1 MTNET
6 IDQTTTPDQTLNQT
20 DFVPQ
25 RFINNLQAAFI
36 KVDNAVASFD
46 PDQKPIVDK
55 NDRDNRQAFE
65 KISQLREEY
74 ANKAIKNPTKKN
86 QYFSDFINKSNDL
99 INKDNLI
106 AVDSSVDSFKKFG
119 DQRYQIFTSWVSLQ
133 KDPSKINTQQIQN
146 FMENIIQPPISD
158 DKEKA
163 EFLRSAKQSFAG
175 IIIGNQIRSD
185 EKFMGVFDEFLKAR
199 QEAEKN
205 AEPTGGDWLDIFLSF
220 VFNKKQSSDLKET
233 LHQEPRPDFE
243 QNIATTTTDIQG
255 LPPEAR
261 DLLDERGNF
270 SKFTLG
276 DMEMLDVEGVA
287 DKDPNYK
294 FNQLLIHNNALSSVL
309 MGSHSGIEP
318 EKVSLLY
325 GDNGGPEARHDW
337 NATVGYKNQQGSN
350 VATLI
355 NAHLNNGSG
364 LVIAGNENG
373 IKNPSFYLY
382 KQDQLTGLK
391 QALSQEEIQNKVDFM
406 EFLAQNNAKL
416 DNLSEKEKEKFQTE
430 IGNFQKDRKAY
441 LDALGSD
448 HIAFVSKKDP
458 KHLALV
464 TEFGNGEVS
473 YTLKDY
479 GKKQDKALDGET
491 KTTLQGSLKYD
502 GVMFV
507 DYSNFK
513 YTNVSKSPDKGLGA
527 TNGVSHLEANF
538 SKVAVFNLPNLNNL
552 AITNYIRRDL
562 EDKLWAKGLSPQE
575 ANKLIKDFL
584 NSNKELVGKVS
595 NFNKAVAEAKNTGN
609 YDEVKKAQKDLEKS
623 LRKRESLEKEVAK
636 KLESRNDNK
645 NRMEAKAQANSQKDK
660 IFALINKEASKEAR
674 AAAFDPNLKGVRSEL
689 SDKLENIN
697 KNLKDFGK
705 SFDELKNGKNND
717 FSKAEETLKALKD
730 SVKDLGIN
738 PEWISKIENLNAALN
753 DFKNGKNKDFS
764 KVTQAKSDLE
774 NSIKDV
780 IINQKITDK
789 VDNLNQAVSETKLT
803 GNFSK
808 VEQALA
814 ELKNLSLDLGKNS
827 DLQFV
832 RDGVRG
838 TLVGNGLSKT
848 EATTLT
854 KNFSD
859 IRKELSEKLFG
870 KSNNNNN
877 GLKNNEEPIYAQ
889 VNKKKAGQAT
899 SPEEPIYAQVA
910 RKMSVKIDQLNEAA
924 SAINRKIDRINK
936 IASAGKGV
944 GGFSGAGQSASP
956 EEPIYAQVAKKVSAK
971 IDQLNESASAI
982 NRKIDRIN
990 KIASA
995 GKGVGGFS
1003 GAGQSASP
1011 EEPIYAQ
1018 VAKKVRAK
1026 IDQLNESASAI
1037 NRKMDRINKIASAGK
1052 GVGGFRG
1059 AGQSASPEEPIY
1071 AQVAKKVRAK
1081 IDQLNESASAIN
1093 RKMDRIN
1100 KIASAGKGVGGF
1112 SGAGQSASPE
1122 EPLYAQVAKKVRAKI
1137 DQLNESASAINRKID
1152 RINKIASAGK
1162 GVGGFRGAGQ
1172 SASPEEPI
1180 YAQVAKKVSAK
1191 IDQLNESA
1199 SAINRKMD
1207 RINKIASAGKG
1218 VGGFSGA
1225 GQSASPEEPLYAQV
1239 AKKVSAKIDQLNESA
1254 SAINRK
1260 IDRIN
1265 KIASAGKGVGGF
1277 SGAGQSASPEE
1288 PLYAQVAKKVRAKI
1302 DQLNESASAIN
1313 RKMDRINKIAS
1324 AGKGV
1329 GGFRGAGQ
1337 SASPEE
1343 PLYAQVAKKVSAKI
1357 DQLNESA
1364 SAINRKIDRI
1374 NKIAS
1379 AGKGVGGFRGAGQSA
1394 SPEEPLYAQV
1404 AKKVRAKIDQLN
1416 ESASA
1421 INRKIDRI
1429 NKIASAGKGVGG
1441 FRGAGQSASPEEPL
1455 YAQVA
1460 KKVRA
1465 KIDQL
1470 NESAS
1475 AINRKIDRINKIASA
1490 GKGVGGFSGAGQSAS
1505 PEEPLYAQVAKKVR
1519 AKIDQLN
1526 ESASAIN
1533 RKMDRINKIASAGKG
1548 VGGFRGAGQSA
1559 SPEEP
1564 LYAQVA
1570 KKVSAKIDQLNESAS
1585 AINRKMDRINKIA
1598 SAGKGVGGFRGAGQS
1613 ASPEEPIYAQVAKK
1627 VSAKID
1633 QLNESASAINRKMD
1647 RINKIASAGKGVGG
1661 FRGAGQS
1668 ASPEEPLYAQVA
1680 KKVSAKID
1688 QLNESASAINRKID
1702 RINKIASAGKGV
1714 GGFSG
1719 AGQSASPEEPIYA
1732 QVAKKVSA
1740 KIDQLNES
1748 ASAINRKI
1756 DRINKIAS
1764 AGKGVG
1770 GFSGAGQSASPE
1782 PIYATIDFDEANQ
1795 AGFSLRRSAAVNDL
1809 SKVGLSREQEL
1820 TRRIGDLNQAV
1831 SEAKAGHFDKLEQK
1845 IDELKDSTKKNALK
1859 LWVESAKQV
1868 PTGLQ
1873 AKLDNYATNS
1883 HTRINSNVQ
1892 SGTINEKAT
1901 GMLTQ
1906 KNPEWLKLVNDKIV
1920 AHNVGSA
1927 HLSEYDKIGFN
1938 QKNMKD
1944 YSDSFKFSTKLNN
1957 AVKDIKSSF
1966 VQFLTNTFSTG
1977 SYSLMKANVEHGVKN
1992 TTKGGFQKS

>member
-6 IDQTTTPDQTLNQT
+6 IDQTTTPDQTPNPT

-25 RFINNLQAAFI
+25 RFINNLQVAFL
-36 KVDNAVASFD
+36 KVDSAVASFD

-74 ANKAIKNPTKKN
+74 ANKAIKNPAKKN

-133 KDPSKINTQQIQN
+133 KDPSKINTQQIRN

-185 EKFMGVFDEFLKAR
+185 QKFMGVFDESLKER

-205 AEPTGGDWLDIFLSF
+205 AEPAGDWLDIFLSF

-243 QNIATTTTDIQG
+243 QNLATTTTDIQG

-309 MGSHSGIEP
+309 MGGHSNIEP

-337 NATVGYKNQQGSN
+337 NATVGYKDQQGSN

-364 LVIAGNENG
+364 LVIAGNEDG

-382 KQDQLTGLK
+382 KEDQLTGLK
-391 QALSQEEIQNKVDFM
+391 QAMSQEEIQNKVDFM
-406 EFLAQNNAKL
+406 EFLAKNNAKL

-430 IGNFQKDRKAY
+430 IEYFQKDHKAY
-441 LDALGSD
+441 LDALGND
-448 HIAFVSKKDP
+448 HVAFVSKKDN
-458 KHLALV
+458 KHLALI

-479 GKKQDKALDGET
+479 GKKQDKALDGEV

-513 YTNVSKSPDKGLGA
+513 YTNASKSPDKGVSA

-562 EDKLWAKGLSPQE
+562 EDKLWARGLSSQE

-595 NFNKAVAEAKNTGN
+595 NFNKAVAEAKNTGS

-623 LRKRESLEKEVAK
+623 LRKREHLEKEVAK

-660 IFALINKEASKEAR
+660 IFALINQEASKEAR

-705 SFDELKNGKNND
+705 SFDDFKNGKNND
-717 FSKAEETLKALKD
+717 FSKAEETLKTLKD

-803 GNFSK
+803 GDFSK

-814 ELKNLSLDLGKNS
+814 ELKNLSLDQKNESFNVGKNS
-827 DLQFV
+827 DLQSV
-832 RDGVRG
+832 RDSVRG

-848 EATTLT
+848 EATKLS

-870 KSNNNNN
+870 KSNSN

-889 VNKKKAGQAT
+889 VNKKKAGQVA

-910 RKMSVKIDQLNEAA
+910 KKVSAKIDQLNEATL
-924 SAINRKIDRINK
+924 AINRKIDRINK

-944 GGFSGAGQSASP
+944 GGFSGAG
-956 EEPIYAQVAKKVSAK
+956 
-971 IDQLNESASAI
+971 
-982 NRKIDRIN
+982 R
-990 KIASA
+990 
-995 GKGVGGFS
+995 
-1003 GAGQSASP
+1003 
-1011 EEPIYAQ
+1011 
-1018 VAKKVRAK
+1018 
-1026 IDQLNESASAI
+1026 
-1037 NRKMDRINKIASAGK
+1037 
-1052 GVGGFRG
+1052 
-1059 AGQSASPEEPIY
+1059 
-1071 AQVAKKVRAK
+1071 
-1081 IDQLNESASAIN
+1081 
-1093 RKMDRIN
+1093 
-1100 KIASAGKGVGGF
+1100 
-1112 SGAGQSASPE
+1112 
-1122 EPLYAQVAKKVRAKI
+1122 
-1137 DQLNESASAINRKID
+1137 
-1152 RINKIASAGK
+1152 
-1162 GVGGFRGAGQ
+1162 
-1172 SASPEEPI
+1172 
-1180 YAQVAKKVSAK
+1180 
-1191 IDQLNESA
+1191 
-1199 SAINRKMD
+1199 
-1207 RINKIASAGKG
+1207 
-1218 VGGFSGA
+1218 
-1225 GQSASPEEPLYAQV
+1225 
-1239 AKKVSAKIDQLNESA
+1239 
-1254 SAINRK
+1254 
-1260 IDRIN
+1260 
-1265 KIASAGKGVGGF
+1265 
-1277 SGAGQSASPEE
+1277 
-1288 PLYAQVAKKVRAKI
+1288 
-1302 DQLNESASAIN
+1302 
-1313 RKMDRINKIAS
+1313 
-1324 AGKGV
+1324 
-1329 GGFRGAGQ
+1329 
-1337 SASPEE
+1337 
-1343 PLYAQVAKKVSAKI
+1343 
-1357 DQLNESA
+1357 
-1364 SAINRKIDRI
+1364 
-1374 NKIAS
+1374 
-1379 AGKGVGGFRGAGQSA
+1379 
-1394 SPEEPLYAQV
+1394 
-1404 AKKVRAKIDQLN
+1404 
-1416 ESASA
+1416 
-1421 INRKIDRI
+1421 
-1429 NKIASAGKGVGG
+1429 
-1441 FRGAGQSASPEEPL
+1441 
-1455 YAQVA
+1455 
-1460 KKVRA
+1460 
-1465 KIDQL
+1465 
-1470 NESAS
+1470 
-1475 AINRKIDRINKIASA
+1475 
-1490 GKGVGGFSGAGQSAS
+1490 
-1505 PEEPLYAQVAKKVR
+1505 
-1519 AKIDQLN
+1519 
-1526 ESASAIN
+1526 
-1533 RKMDRINKIASAGKG
+1533 
-1548 VGGFRGAGQSA
+1548 
-1559 SPEEP
+1559 
-1564 LYAQVA
+1564 
-1570 KKVSAKIDQLNESAS
+1570 
-1585 AINRKMDRINKIA
+1585 
-1598 SAGKGVGGFRGAGQS
+1598 
-1613 ASPEEPIYAQVAKK
+1613 
-1627 VSAKID
+1627 
-1633 QLNESASAINRKMD
+1633 
-1647 RINKIASAGKGVGG
+1647 
-1661 FRGAGQS
+1661 
-1668 ASPEEPLYAQVA
+1668 
-1680 KKVSAKID
+1680 
-1688 QLNESASAINRKID
+1688 
-1702 RINKIASAGKGV
+1702 
-1714 GGFSG
+1714 
-1719 AGQSASPEEPIYA
+1719 
-1732 QVAKKVSA
+1732 
-1740 KIDQLNES
+1740 
-1748 ASAINRKI
+1748 
-1756 DRINKIAS
+1756 
-1764 AGKGVG
+1764 
-1770 GFSGAGQSASPE
+1770 SASPE

-1795 AGFSLRRSAAVNDL
+1795 AGFPLKRYAGVNDL

-1820 TRRIGDLNQAV
+1820 TYRIGDLSQAV
-1831 SEAKAGHFDKLEQK
+1831 SEAKTGYFDKLEQK
-1845 IDELKDSTKKNALK
+1845 IDELKDSTKNNASK

-1868 PTGLQ
+1868 PTSLQ

-1883 HTRINSNVQ
+1883 HIRVNSNVKN
-1892 SGTINEKAT
+1892 GAINGIAT

-1957 AVKDIKSSF
+1957 TVKDIKSRF
-1966 VQFLTNTFSTG
+1966 VQFLTNTFSAG
-1977 SYSLMKANVEHGVKN
+1977 AYSLAKANAELGVKN
-1992 TTKGGFQKS
+1992 INTKSGFQKS

>member
-6 IDQTTTPDQTLNQT
+6 IDQTTTPDQTLNPT

-25 RFINNLQAAFI
+25 RFINNLQVAFL
-36 KVDNAVASFD
+36 KVDSAVASYD

-74 ANKAIKNPTKKN
+74 ANKAIKNPAKKN

-133 KDPSKINTQQIQN
+133 KDPSKINTQQIRN

-185 EKFMGVFDEFLKAR
+185 QKFMGVFDESLKER

-205 AEPTGGDWLDIFLSF
+205 AEPAGDWLDIFLSL

-243 QNIATTTTDIQG
+243 QNLATTTTDIQG

-309 MGSHSGIEP
+309 MGGHSSIEP

-337 NATVGYKNQQGSN
+337 NATVGYKDQQGSN

-382 KQDQLTGLK
+382 KEDQLTGLK
-391 QALSQEEIQNKVDFM
+391 QAMSQEEIQNKVDFM
-406 EFLAQNNAKL
+406 EFLAKNNAKL

-430 IGNFQKDRKAY
+430 IENFQKDRKAY
-441 LDALGSD
+441 LDALGND
-448 HIAFVSKKDP
+448 HVAFVSKKDN

-479 GKKQDKALDGET
+479 GKKQDKALDGEV

-513 YTNVSKSPDKGLGA
+513 YTNASKSPDKGVGA

-562 EDKLWAKGLSPQE
+562 EDKLWAKGLSSQE
-575 ANKLIKDFL
+575 ADKLIKDFL
-584 NSNKELVGKVS
+584 NSNKELLGKVS
-595 NFNKAVAEAKNTGN
+595 NFNQAVAEAKNTGN

-623 LRKRESLEKEVAK
+623 LRKREHLEKEVAK

-789 VDNLNQAVSETKLT
+789 VENLNQAVSETKLT
-803 GNFSK
+803 GDFSK

-814 ELKNLSLDLGKNS
+814 ELKNLSLDQKNESFNVRKNS

-832 RDGVRG
+832 RDSVRG

-848 EATTLT
+848 EATKLS

-870 KSNNNNN
+870 KSNSD

-889 VNKKKAGQAT
+889 VNKKKSGQA
-899 SPEEPIYAQVA
+899 
-910 RKMSVKIDQLNEAA
+910 
-924 SAINRKIDRINK
+924 
-936 IASAGKGV
+936 
-944 GGFSGAGQSASP
+944 ASP

-971 IDQLNESASAI
+971 IDQLNEAT
-982 NRKIDRIN
+982 
-990 KIASA
+990 
-995 GKGVGGFS
+995 
-1003 GAGQSASP
+1003 
-1011 EEPIYAQ
+1011 
-1018 VAKKVRAK
+1018 
-1026 IDQLNESASAI
+1026 
-1037 NRKMDRINKIASAGK
+1037 
-1052 GVGGFRG
+1052 
-1059 AGQSASPEEPIY
+1059 
-1071 AQVAKKVRAK
+1071 
-1081 IDQLNESASAIN
+1081 
-1093 RKMDRIN
+1093 
-1100 KIASAGKGVGGF
+1100 
-1112 SGAGQSASPE
+1112 
-1122 EPLYAQVAKKVRAKI
+1122 
-1137 DQLNESASAINRKID
+1137 
-1152 RINKIASAGK
+1152 
-1162 GVGGFRGAGQ
+1162 
-1172 SASPEEPI
+1172 
-1180 YAQVAKKVSAK
+1180 
-1191 IDQLNESA
+1191 
-1199 SAINRKMD
+1199 
-1207 RINKIASAGKG
+1207 
-1218 VGGFSGA
+1218 
-1225 GQSASPEEPLYAQV
+1225 
-1239 AKKVSAKIDQLNESA
+1239 
-1254 SAINRK
+1254 
-1260 IDRIN
+1260 
-1265 KIASAGKGVGGF
+1265 
-1277 SGAGQSASPEE
+1277 
-1288 PLYAQVAKKVRAKI
+1288 
-1302 DQLNESASAIN
+1302 
-1313 RKMDRINKIAS
+1313 
-1324 AGKGV
+1324 
-1329 GGFRGAGQ
+1329 
-1337 SASPEE
+1337 
-1343 PLYAQVAKKVSAKI
+1343 
-1357 DQLNESA
+1357 
-1364 SAINRKIDRI
+1364 
-1374 NKIAS
+1374 
-1379 AGKGVGGFRGAGQSA
+1379 
-1394 SPEEPLYAQV
+1394 
-1404 AKKVRAKIDQLN
+1404 
-1416 ESASA
+1416 
-1421 INRKIDRI
+1421 
-1429 NKIASAGKGVGG
+1429 
-1441 FRGAGQSASPEEPL
+1441 
-1455 YAQVA
+1455 
-1460 KKVRA
+1460 
-1465 KIDQL
+1465 
-1470 NESAS
+1470 
-1475 AINRKIDRINKIASA
+1475 
-1490 GKGVGGFSGAGQSAS
+1490 
-1505 PEEPLYAQVAKKVR
+1505 
-1519 AKIDQLN
+1519 
-1526 ESASAIN
+1526 
-1533 RKMDRINKIASAGKG
+1533 
-1548 VGGFRGAGQSA
+1548 
-1559 SPEEP
+1559 
-1564 LYAQVA
+1564 
-1570 KKVSAKIDQLNESAS
+1570 
-1585 AINRKMDRINKIA
+1585 
-1598 SAGKGVGGFRGAGQS
+1598 
-1613 ASPEEPIYAQVAKK
+1613 
-1627 VSAKID
+1627 
-1633 QLNESASAINRKMD
+1633 
-1647 RINKIASAGKGVGG
+1647 
-1661 FRGAGQS
+1661 
-1668 ASPEEPLYAQVA
+1668 
-1680 KKVSAKID
+1680 
-1688 QLNESASAINRKID
+1688 
-1702 RINKIASAGKGV
+1702 
-1714 GGFSG
+1714 
-1719 AGQSASPEEPIYA
+1719 
-1732 QVAKKVSA
+1732 
-1740 KIDQLNES
+1740 
-1748 ASAINRKI
+1748 SAINRKI

-1795 AGFSLRRSAAVNDL
+1795 AGFPLRRYAGVGDL

-1831 SEAKAGHFDKLEQK
+1831 SEAKTGHFGNLEQK

-1868 PTGLQ
+1868 PIGLQ

-1892 SGTINEKAT
+1892 KGTINEKAT
-1901 GMLTQ
+1901 GMLMQ

-1944 YSDSFKFSTKLNN
+1944 YSDSFKFSTKLNSV
-1957 AVKDIKSSF
+1957 VKDIKSGF
-1966 VQFLTNTFSTG
+1966 VQFLTNTFSAG
-1977 SYSLMKANVEHGVKN
+1977 SYSLAKANAELGVKN
-1992 TTKGGFQKS
+1992 INTKSGFQKS

>member
-6 IDQTTTPDQTLNQT
+6 IDQTRTPDQSQT
-20 DFVPQ
+20 AFDPQ
-25 RFINNLQAAFI
+25 RFINNLQVAFI
-36 KVDNAVASFD
+36 KVDSAVASFD

-65 KISQLREEY
+65 RISQLREEF
-74 ANKAIKNPTKKN
+74 ANKAIKNPAKKN

-106 AVDSSVDSFKKFG
+106 AVDSSVESFRKFG

-133 KDPSKINTQQIQN
+133 KDPSKINTQQIRN

-185 EKFMGVFDEFLKAR
+185 EKFMGVFDESLKER

-205 AEPTGGDWLDIFLSF
+205 EEPAGGDWLDIFLSF

-233 LHQEPRPDFE
+233 LNQEPRPDFE
-243 QNIATTTTDIQG
+243 QNLATTTTDIQG

-270 SKFTLG
+270 FKFTLG
-276 DMEMLDVEGVA
+276 DVEMLDVEGVA

-309 MGSHSGIEP
+309 MGSHSNIEP

-364 LVIAGNENG
+364 LIIAGNEDG

-382 KQDQLTGLK
+382 KEDQLTGLK

-406 EFLAQNNAKL
+406 EFLAKNNAKL

-430 IGNFQKDRKAY
+430 IEDFQKDSKAY
-441 LDALGSD
+441 LDALGND

-507 DYSNFK
+507 NYSNFK
-513 YTNVSKSPDKGLGA
+513 YTNASKSPDKGVGA
-527 TNGVSHLEANF
+527 TNGVSHLEANL

-562 EDKLWAKGLSPQE
+562 EDKLWVKGLSPQE

-584 NSNKELVGKVS
+584 NSNKELTGKVS

-623 LRKRESLEKEVAK
+623 LRKREHLEKEVAK

-660 IFALINKEASKEAR
+660 IFAIINEEAGKEAR
-674 AAAFDPNLKGVRSEL
+674 EAAFDPNLKGVRSEL

-764 KVTQAKSDLE
+764 KVTQAKNDLE

-789 VDNLNQAVSETKLT
+789 VNNLNQAVSETKLT
-803 GNFSK
+803 GDFSK

-814 ELKNLSLDLGKNS
+814 ELKSLSLDQKNESFNVGKNS
-827 DLQFV
+827 DLQSV
-832 RDGVRG
+832 KDSVRG

-848 EATTLT
+848 EATKLS

-870 KSNNNNN
+870 KSNNNSN

-889 VNKKKAGQAT
+889 VNKKKTGQA
-899 SPEEPIYAQVA
+899 
-910 RKMSVKIDQLNEAA
+910 
-924 SAINRKIDRINK
+924 
-936 IASAGKGV
+936 
-944 GGFSGAGQSASP
+944 ASP
-956 EEPIYAQVAKKVSAK
+956 EEPIYAQVAKKVNARIDRLNKIASTINGK
-971 IDQLNESASAI
+971 IDQLNRTASA
-982 NRKIDRIN
+982 N
-990 KIASA
+990 
-995 GKGVGGFS
+995 KGVGGFS
-1003 GAGQSASP
+1003 GAGRSASP
-1011 EEPIYAQ
+1011 E
-1018 VAKKVRAK
+1018 
-1026 IDQLNESASAI
+1026 
-1037 NRKMDRINKIASAGK
+1037 
-1052 GVGGFRG
+1052 
-1059 AGQSASPEEPIY
+1059 
-1071 AQVAKKVRAK
+1071 
-1081 IDQLNESASAIN
+1081 
-1093 RKMDRIN
+1093 
-1100 KIASAGKGVGGF
+1100 
-1112 SGAGQSASPE
+1112 
-1122 EPLYAQVAKKVRAKI
+1122 
-1137 DQLNESASAINRKID
+1137 
-1152 RINKIASAGK
+1152 
-1162 GVGGFRGAGQ
+1162 
-1172 SASPEEPI
+1172 
-1180 YAQVAKKVSAK
+1180 
-1191 IDQLNESA
+1191 
-1199 SAINRKMD
+1199 
-1207 RINKIASAGKG
+1207 
-1218 VGGFSGA
+1218 
-1225 GQSASPEEPLYAQV
+1225 
-1239 AKKVSAKIDQLNESA
+1239 
-1254 SAINRK
+1254 
-1260 IDRIN
+1260 
-1265 KIASAGKGVGGF
+1265 
-1277 SGAGQSASPEE
+1277 
-1288 PLYAQVAKKVRAKI
+1288 
-1302 DQLNESASAIN
+1302 
-1313 RKMDRINKIAS
+1313 
-1324 AGKGV
+1324 
-1329 GGFRGAGQ
+1329 
-1337 SASPEE
+1337 
-1343 PLYAQVAKKVSAKI
+1343 
-1357 DQLNESA
+1357 
-1364 SAINRKIDRI
+1364 
-1374 NKIAS
+1374 
-1379 AGKGVGGFRGAGQSA
+1379 
-1394 SPEEPLYAQV
+1394 
-1404 AKKVRAKIDQLN
+1404 
-1416 ESASA
+1416 
-1421 INRKIDRI
+1421 
-1429 NKIASAGKGVGG
+1429 
-1441 FRGAGQSASPEEPL
+1441 
-1455 YAQVA
+1455 
-1460 KKVRA
+1460 
-1465 KIDQL
+1465 
-1470 NESAS
+1470 
-1475 AINRKIDRINKIASA
+1475 
-1490 GKGVGGFSGAGQSAS
+1490 
-1505 PEEPLYAQVAKKVR
+1505 
-1519 AKIDQLN
+1519 
-1526 ESASAIN
+1526 
-1533 RKMDRINKIASAGKG
+1533 
-1548 VGGFRGAGQSA
+1548 
-1559 SPEEP
+1559 
-1564 LYAQVA
+1564 
-1570 KKVSAKIDQLNESAS
+1570 
-1585 AINRKMDRINKIA
+1585 
-1598 SAGKGVGGFRGAGQS
+1598 
-1613 ASPEEPIYAQVAKK
+1613 
-1627 VSAKID
+1627 
-1633 QLNESASAINRKMD
+1633 
-1647 RINKIASAGKGVGG
+1647 
-1661 FRGAGQS
+1661 
-1668 ASPEEPLYAQVA
+1668 
-1680 KKVSAKID
+1680 
-1688 QLNESASAINRKID
+1688 
-1702 RINKIASAGKGV
+1702 
-1714 GGFSG
+1714 
-1719 AGQSASPEEPIYA
+1719 
-1732 QVAKKVSA
+1732 
-1740 KIDQLNES
+1740 
-1748 ASAINRKI
+1748 
-1756 DRINKIAS
+1756 
-1764 AGKGVG
+1764 
-1770 GFSGAGQSASPE
+1770 E

-1795 AGFSLRRSAAVNDL
+1795 AGFPLRRSAPVNDL

-1820 TRRIGDLNQAV
+1820 TRRIGDLSQAA
-1831 SEAKAGHFDKLEQK
+1831 SEAKTGHFDNLEQK
-1845 IDELKDSTKKNALK
+1845 IDELKDSTKNNALK
-1859 LWVESAKQV
+1859 LWVESTKQV
-1868 PTGLQ
+1868 PTSLS

-1883 HTRINSNVQ
+1883 HTRINSNVKN
-1892 SGTINEKAT
+1892 GAINEKAT

-1927 HLSEYDKIGFN
+1927 PLSAYDKIGFN

-1944 YSDSFKFSTKLNN
+1944 YSDSFKFSNRLSN
-1957 AVKDIKSSF
+1957 AVKDIKSGF

-1977 SYSLMKANVEHGVKN
+1977 SYSLMKASVEHGVKN
-1992 TTKGGFQKS
+1992 TNTKGGFQKS

>member
-6 IDQTTTPDQTLNQT
+6 IDQTTTLDQTPNQT

-25 RFINNLQAAFI
+25 RFINNLQVAFI
-36 KVDNAVASFD
+36 KVDSAVASFD

-74 ANKAIKNPTKKN
+74 ANKAIKNPAKKN

-106 AVDSSVDSFKKFG
+106 AVNSSVDSFKKFG

-133 KDPSKINTQQIQN
+133 KDPSQINTRKIRN

-185 EKFMGVFDEFLKAR
+185 QKFMGVFDESLKER

-205 AEPTGGDWLDIFLSF
+205 EEPAGGDWLDIFLSF
-220 VFNKKQSSDLKET
+220 LFNKKQSSDLKET
-233 LHQEPRPDFE
+233 LNQEPRPDFE
-243 QNIATTTTDIQG
+243 QNLATTTTDIQG

-270 SKFTLG
+270 FKFTLG
-276 DMEMLDVEGVA
+276 DVEMLDVEGVA

-309 MGSHSGIEP
+309 MGGHSNIEP

-325 GDNGGPEARHDW
+325 GDNGGPEARNDW
-337 NATVGYKNQQGSN
+337 NATVGYKNQQGNN

-364 LVIAGNENG
+364 LIIAGNEDG

-382 KQDQLTGLK
+382 KEDQLTGLK

-406 EFLAQNNAKL
+406 EFLAKNNAKL
-416 DNLSEKEKEKFQTE
+416 DNLSEKEKEKFLTE
-430 IGNFQKDRKAY
+430 IENFQKDRKAY
-441 LDALGSD
+441 LDALGND

-464 TEFGNGEVS
+464 TELGNGEVS

-513 YTNVSKSPDKGLGA
+513 YTNASKSPNKGVGA

-562 EDKLWAKGLSPQE
+562 EDKLWAKGLSSQE

-584 NSNKELVGKVS
+584 NSNKEMVGKVS
-595 NFNKAVAEAKNTGN
+595 NFNQAVAEAKNTGN
-609 YDEVKKAQKDLEKS
+609 YDGVKKAQKDLEKS
-623 LRKRESLEKEVAK
+623 LRKREHLEKEVAK

-660 IFALINKEASKEAR
+660 IFVLINKEASKEAR
-674 AAAFDPNLKGVRSEL
+674 AAAFDPNLKGIRSEL

-705 SFDELKNGKNND
+705 SFDELKSGKNND

-803 GNFSK
+803 GDFSK

-814 ELKNLSLDLGKNS
+814 ELKSLSLDLGKNS
-827 DLQFV
+827 DLQKSV
-832 RDGVRG
+832 KNGVNG

-859 IRKELSEKLFG
+859 IRKELNEKLG
-870 KSNNNNN
+870 NSNNNNN
-877 GLKNNEEPIYAQ
+877 GLKNNTEPIYAK
-889 VNKKKAGQAT
+889 VNKKKTGQVA
-899 SPEEPIYAQVA
+899 SPEEPIYTQVA
-910 RKMSVKIDQLNEAA
+910 KKVGAKIDQLNEATL
-924 SAINRKIDRINK
+924 AINRKIDRINK

-944 GGFSGAGQSASP
+944 GGFSG
-956 EEPIYAQVAKKVSAK
+956 V
-971 IDQLNESASAI
+971 
-982 NRKIDRIN
+982 
-990 KIASA
+990 
-995 GKGVGGFS
+995 
-1003 GAGQSASP
+1003 
-1011 EEPIYAQ
+1011 
-1018 VAKKVRAK
+1018 
-1026 IDQLNESASAI
+1026 
-1037 NRKMDRINKIASAGK
+1037 
-1052 GVGGFRG
+1052 
-1059 AGQSASPEEPIY
+1059 
-1071 AQVAKKVRAK
+1071 
-1081 IDQLNESASAIN
+1081 
-1093 RKMDRIN
+1093 
-1100 KIASAGKGVGGF
+1100 
-1112 SGAGQSASPE
+1112 
-1122 EPLYAQVAKKVRAKI
+1122 
-1137 DQLNESASAINRKID
+1137 
-1152 RINKIASAGK
+1152 
-1162 GVGGFRGAGQ
+1162 
-1172 SASPEEPI
+1172 
-1180 YAQVAKKVSAK
+1180 
-1191 IDQLNESA
+1191 
-1199 SAINRKMD
+1199 
-1207 RINKIASAGKG
+1207 
-1218 VGGFSGA
+1218 
-1225 GQSASPEEPLYAQV
+1225 
-1239 AKKVSAKIDQLNESA
+1239 
-1254 SAINRK
+1254 
-1260 IDRIN
+1260 
-1265 KIASAGKGVGGF
+1265 
-1277 SGAGQSASPEE
+1277 
-1288 PLYAQVAKKVRAKI
+1288 
-1302 DQLNESASAIN
+1302 
-1313 RKMDRINKIAS
+1313 
-1324 AGKGV
+1324 
-1329 GGFRGAGQ
+1329 
-1337 SASPEE
+1337 
-1343 PLYAQVAKKVSAKI
+1343 
-1357 DQLNESA
+1357 
-1364 SAINRKIDRI
+1364 
-1374 NKIAS
+1374 
-1379 AGKGVGGFRGAGQSA
+1379 
-1394 SPEEPLYAQV
+1394 
-1404 AKKVRAKIDQLN
+1404 
-1416 ESASA
+1416 
-1421 INRKIDRI
+1421 
-1429 NKIASAGKGVGG
+1429 
-1441 FRGAGQSASPEEPL
+1441 
-1455 YAQVA
+1455 
-1460 KKVRA
+1460 
-1465 KIDQL
+1465 
-1470 NESAS
+1470 
-1475 AINRKIDRINKIASA
+1475 
-1490 GKGVGGFSGAGQSAS
+1490 
-1505 PEEPLYAQVAKKVR
+1505 
-1519 AKIDQLN
+1519 
-1526 ESASAIN
+1526 
-1533 RKMDRINKIASAGKG
+1533 
-1548 VGGFRGAGQSA
+1548 
-1559 SPEEP
+1559 
-1564 LYAQVA
+1564 
-1570 KKVSAKIDQLNESAS
+1570 
-1585 AINRKMDRINKIA
+1585 
-1598 SAGKGVGGFRGAGQS
+1598 
-1613 ASPEEPIYAQVAKK
+1613 
-1627 VSAKID
+1627 
-1633 QLNESASAINRKMD
+1633 
-1647 RINKIASAGKGVGG
+1647 
-1661 FRGAGQS
+1661 
-1668 ASPEEPLYAQVA
+1668 
-1680 KKVSAKID
+1680 
-1688 QLNESASAINRKID
+1688 
-1702 RINKIASAGKGV
+1702 
-1714 GGFSG
+1714 
-1719 AGQSASPEEPIYA
+1719 
-1732 QVAKKVSA
+1732 
-1740 KIDQLNES
+1740 
-1748 ASAINRKI
+1748 
-1756 DRINKIAS
+1756 
-1764 AGKGVG
+1764 
-1770 GFSGAGQSASPE
+1770 GQSASPE
-1782 PIYATIDFDEANQ
+1782 PIYATIDFDETNQ
-1795 AGFSLRRSAAVNDL
+1795 AGFPLRRSAAVNDL
-1809 SKVGLSREQEL
+1809 SKVGLSREEEL

-1831 SEAKAGHFDKLEQK
+1831 SEAKTGHFGNLEQK

-1859 LWVESAKQV
+1859 LWTESAKQV

-1892 SGTINEKAT
+1892 SGAINEKAT
-1901 GMLTQ
+1901 GVLTQ

-1920 AHNVGSA
+1920 AHNVGST

-1966 VQFLTNTFSTG
+1966 VQFLTNTFSQG
-1977 SYSLMKANVEHGVKN
+1977 SYNLMKANVELGVKN
-1992 TTKGGFQKS
+1992 TNTKGGFQKS

>member
-6 IDQTTTPDQTLNQT
+6 IDQTTTPDQTPNPT

-25 RFINNLQAAFI
+25 RFINNLQVAFL

-74 ANKAIKNPTKKN
+74 ANKAIKNPAKKN

-133 KDPSKINTQQIQN
+133 KDPSKINTQQIRN

-158 DKEKA
+158 NKEKA

-185 EKFMGVFDEFLKAR
+185 QKFMGVFDESLKER

-205 AEPTGGDWLDIFLSF
+205 AEPAGGDWLDIFLSF

-243 QNIATTTTDIQG
+243 QNLATTTTDIQG

-261 DLLDERGNF
+261 DLLGERGKF
-270 SKFTLG
+270 FKFTLG
-276 DMEMLDVEGVA
+276 DVEMLDVEGVA

-309 MGSHSGIEP
+309 MGSHSSIEP

-337 NATVGYKNQQGSN
+337 NATVGYKDQQGSN

-382 KQDQLTGLK
+382 KEDQLTGLK
-391 QALSQEEIQNKVDFM
+391 QAMSQEEIQNKVDFM
-406 EFLAQNNAKL
+406 EFLVKNNAKL

-430 IGNFQKDRKAY
+430 IGKFQKDRKAY
-441 LDALGSD
+441 LDALGND
-448 HIAFVSKKDP
+448 HVAFVSKKDP

-464 TEFGNGEVS
+464 TEFGNGELS

-491 KTTLQGSLKYD
+491 KTTLQGSLEYD

-507 DYSNFK
+507 NYSNFK
-513 YTNVSKSPDKGLGA
+513 YTNASKSPDKGVGT

-562 EDKLWAKGLSPQE
+562 EDKLLAKGLSPQE

-584 NSNKELVGKVS
+584 NSNKEMVGKVS
-595 NFNKAVAEAKNTGN
+595 NLNKAVAEAKNTGN

-623 LRKRESLEKEVAK
+623 LRKREHLEKEIAK

-674 AAAFDPNLKGVRSEL
+674 AAAFNPNLKGIRSEL

-705 SFDELKNGKNND
+705 SFDELKNGKNKD

-753 DFKNGKNKDFS
+753 DFKNGKNNDFS

-803 GNFSK
+803 GDFSK

-814 ELKNLSLDLGKNS
+814 ELKNLSLDQKNESFNVGKNS
-827 DLQFV
+827 DLQSV
-832 RDGVRG
+832 RDSVRG

-848 EATTLT
+848 EATKLS

-870 KSNNNNN
+870 KSNSN

-910 RKMSVKIDQLNEAA
+910 KKVSAKIDQLNEATL
-924 SAINRKIDRINK
+924 AINRKIDRINK

-944 GGFSGAGQSASP
+944 GGFSGAG
-956 EEPIYAQVAKKVSAK
+956 
-971 IDQLNESASAI
+971 
-982 NRKIDRIN
+982 R
-990 KIASA
+990 
-995 GKGVGGFS
+995 
-1003 GAGQSASP
+1003 
-1011 EEPIYAQ
+1011 
-1018 VAKKVRAK
+1018 
-1026 IDQLNESASAI
+1026 
-1037 NRKMDRINKIASAGK
+1037 
-1052 GVGGFRG
+1052 
-1059 AGQSASPEEPIY
+1059 
-1071 AQVAKKVRAK
+1071 
-1081 IDQLNESASAIN
+1081 
-1093 RKMDRIN
+1093 
-1100 KIASAGKGVGGF
+1100 
-1112 SGAGQSASPE
+1112 
-1122 EPLYAQVAKKVRAKI
+1122 
-1137 DQLNESASAINRKID
+1137 
-1152 RINKIASAGK
+1152 
-1162 GVGGFRGAGQ
+1162 
-1172 SASPEEPI
+1172 
-1180 YAQVAKKVSAK
+1180 
-1191 IDQLNESA
+1191 
-1199 SAINRKMD
+1199 
-1207 RINKIASAGKG
+1207 
-1218 VGGFSGA
+1218 
-1225 GQSASPEEPLYAQV
+1225 
-1239 AKKVSAKIDQLNESA
+1239 
-1254 SAINRK
+1254 
-1260 IDRIN
+1260 
-1265 KIASAGKGVGGF
+1265 
-1277 SGAGQSASPEE
+1277 
-1288 PLYAQVAKKVRAKI
+1288 
-1302 DQLNESASAIN
+1302 
-1313 RKMDRINKIAS
+1313 
-1324 AGKGV
+1324 
-1329 GGFRGAGQ
+1329 
-1337 SASPEE
+1337 
-1343 PLYAQVAKKVSAKI
+1343 
-1357 DQLNESA
+1357 
-1364 SAINRKIDRI
+1364 
-1374 NKIAS
+1374 
-1379 AGKGVGGFRGAGQSA
+1379 
-1394 SPEEPLYAQV
+1394 
-1404 AKKVRAKIDQLN
+1404 
-1416 ESASA
+1416 
-1421 INRKIDRI
+1421 
-1429 NKIASAGKGVGG
+1429 
-1441 FRGAGQSASPEEPL
+1441 
-1455 YAQVA
+1455 
-1460 KKVRA
+1460 
-1465 KIDQL
+1465 
-1470 NESAS
+1470 
-1475 AINRKIDRINKIASA
+1475 
-1490 GKGVGGFSGAGQSAS
+1490 
-1505 PEEPLYAQVAKKVR
+1505 
-1519 AKIDQLN
+1519 
-1526 ESASAIN
+1526 
-1533 RKMDRINKIASAGKG
+1533 
-1548 VGGFRGAGQSA
+1548 
-1559 SPEEP
+1559 
-1564 LYAQVA
+1564 
-1570 KKVSAKIDQLNESAS
+1570 
-1585 AINRKMDRINKIA
+1585 
-1598 SAGKGVGGFRGAGQS
+1598 
-1613 ASPEEPIYAQVAKK
+1613 
-1627 VSAKID
+1627 
-1633 QLNESASAINRKMD
+1633 
-1647 RINKIASAGKGVGG
+1647 
-1661 FRGAGQS
+1661 
-1668 ASPEEPLYAQVA
+1668 
-1680 KKVSAKID
+1680 
-1688 QLNESASAINRKID
+1688 
-1702 RINKIASAGKGV
+1702 
-1714 GGFSG
+1714 
-1719 AGQSASPEEPIYA
+1719 
-1732 QVAKKVSA
+1732 
-1740 KIDQLNES
+1740 
-1748 ASAINRKI
+1748 
-1756 DRINKIAS
+1756 
-1764 AGKGVG
+1764 
-1770 GFSGAGQSASPE
+1770 SASPE

-1795 AGFSLRRSAAVNDL
+1795 AGFPLKRYAGVDDL

-1831 SEAKAGHFDKLEQK
+1831 SEAKTGHFDNLEQK

-1859 LWVESAKQV
+1859 LWTESAKQL

-1892 SGTINEKAT
+1892 DGTINEKAT

-1927 HLSEYDKIGFN
+1927 PLSEYDKIGFN
-1938 QKNMKD
+1938 QKNMKG

-1977 SYSLMKANVEHGVKN
+1977 SYSLMKAQCG
-1992 TTKGGFQKS
+1992 TWSQKYYKRWFPKILKE

>member
-6 IDQTTTPDQTLNQT
+6 IDQTTTPDQTLNPT

-25 RFINNLQAAFI
+25 RFINNLQVAFL
-36 KVDNAVASFD
+36 KVDSAVASFD

-119 DQRYQIFTSWVSLQ
+119 GQRYQIFTSWVSLQ
-133 KDPSKINTQQIQN
+133 KDPSKINTQQIRN

-185 EKFMGVFDEFLKAR
+185 QKFMGVFDESLKER

-205 AEPTGGDWLDIFLSF
+205 AEPAGDWLDIFLSF

-287 DKDPNYK
+287 DNDPNYK
-294 FNQLLIHNNALSSVL
+294 FNQLLIHNNVLSSVL
-309 MGSHSGIEP
+309 MGGHSSIEP

-355 NAHLNNGSG
+355 NAHLHNGSG
-364 LVIAGNENG
+364 LVIAGNEDG

-382 KQDQLTGLK
+382 KEDQLTGLK
-391 QALSQEEIQNKVDFM
+391 QAMSQEEIQNKVDFM
-406 EFLAQNNAKL
+406 EFLAQNNAKNAKL

-430 IGNFQKDRKAY
+430 IENFQKDRKAY
-441 LDALGSD
+441 LDALGND
-448 HIAFVSKKDP
+448 HVAFVSKKDP

-479 GKKQDKALDGET
+479 GKKQDKALDGEV
-491 KTTLQGSLKYD
+491 KTTLQGNLKYD
-502 GVMFV
+502 GMMFV

-513 YTNVSKSPDKGLGA
+513 YTNASKSPDKGVSA

-575 ANKLIKDFL
+575 ASKLIKDFL
-584 NSNKELVGKVS
+584 NSNKELLGKVF

-623 LRKRESLEKEVAK
+623 LRKREHLEKEVAK

-660 IFALINKEASKEAR
+660 IFVLINKEASKEAR
-674 AAAFDPNLKGVRSEL
+674 AAAFDPNLKGIRSEL

-789 VDNLNQAVSETKLT
+789 VDSLNQAVSETKLT
-803 GNFSK
+803 GDFSK

-814 ELKNLSLDLGKNS
+814 ELKSLSLDQKNESFNVGKNS
-827 DLQFV
+827 DLQSV
-832 RDGVRG
+832 RDSVRG

-848 EATTLT
+848 EATKLS

-870 KSNNNNN
+870 KSNSN

-889 VNKKKAGQAT
+889 VNKKKTGQA
-899 SPEEPIYAQVA
+899 
-910 RKMSVKIDQLNEAA
+910 
-924 SAINRKIDRINK
+924 
-936 IASAGKGV
+936 
-944 GGFSGAGQSASP
+944 ASP

-971 IDQLNESASAI
+971 IDQLNEATSAI

-995 GKGVGGFS
+995 GKGVGNFG
-1003 GAGQSASP
+1003 GAG
-1011 EEPIYAQ
+1011 
-1018 VAKKVRAK
+1018 R
-1026 IDQLNESASAI
+1026 
-1037 NRKMDRINKIASAGK
+1037 
-1052 GVGGFRG
+1052 
-1059 AGQSASPEEPIY
+1059 
-1071 AQVAKKVRAK
+1071 
-1081 IDQLNESASAIN
+1081 
-1093 RKMDRIN
+1093 
-1100 KIASAGKGVGGF
+1100 
-1112 SGAGQSASPE
+1112 
-1122 EPLYAQVAKKVRAKI
+1122 
-1137 DQLNESASAINRKID
+1137 
-1152 RINKIASAGK
+1152 
-1162 GVGGFRGAGQ
+1162 
-1172 SASPEEPI
+1172 
-1180 YAQVAKKVSAK
+1180 
-1191 IDQLNESA
+1191 
-1199 SAINRKMD
+1199 
-1207 RINKIASAGKG
+1207 
-1218 VGGFSGA
+1218 
-1225 GQSASPEEPLYAQV
+1225 
-1239 AKKVSAKIDQLNESA
+1239 
-1254 SAINRK
+1254 
-1260 IDRIN
+1260 
-1265 KIASAGKGVGGF
+1265 
-1277 SGAGQSASPEE
+1277 
-1288 PLYAQVAKKVRAKI
+1288 
-1302 DQLNESASAIN
+1302 
-1313 RKMDRINKIAS
+1313 
-1324 AGKGV
+1324 
-1329 GGFRGAGQ
+1329 
-1337 SASPEE
+1337 
-1343 PLYAQVAKKVSAKI
+1343 
-1357 DQLNESA
+1357 
-1364 SAINRKIDRI
+1364 
-1374 NKIAS
+1374 
-1379 AGKGVGGFRGAGQSA
+1379 
-1394 SPEEPLYAQV
+1394 
-1404 AKKVRAKIDQLN
+1404 
-1416 ESASA
+1416 
-1421 INRKIDRI
+1421 
-1429 NKIASAGKGVGG
+1429 
-1441 FRGAGQSASPEEPL
+1441 
-1455 YAQVA
+1455 
-1460 KKVRA
+1460 
-1465 KIDQL
+1465 
-1470 NESAS
+1470 
-1475 AINRKIDRINKIASA
+1475 
-1490 GKGVGGFSGAGQSAS
+1490 
-1505 PEEPLYAQVAKKVR
+1505 
-1519 AKIDQLN
+1519 
-1526 ESASAIN
+1526 
-1533 RKMDRINKIASAGKG
+1533 
-1548 VGGFRGAGQSA
+1548 
-1559 SPEEP
+1559 
-1564 LYAQVA
+1564 
-1570 KKVSAKIDQLNESAS
+1570 
-1585 AINRKMDRINKIA
+1585 
-1598 SAGKGVGGFRGAGQS
+1598 
-1613 ASPEEPIYAQVAKK
+1613 
-1627 VSAKID
+1627 
-1633 QLNESASAINRKMD
+1633 
-1647 RINKIASAGKGVGG
+1647 
-1661 FRGAGQS
+1661 
-1668 ASPEEPLYAQVA
+1668 
-1680 KKVSAKID
+1680 
-1688 QLNESASAINRKID
+1688 
-1702 RINKIASAGKGV
+1702 
-1714 GGFSG
+1714 
-1719 AGQSASPEEPIYA
+1719 
-1732 QVAKKVSA
+1732 
-1740 KIDQLNES
+1740 
-1748 ASAINRKI
+1748 
-1756 DRINKIAS
+1756 
-1764 AGKGVG
+1764 
-1770 GFSGAGQSASPE
+1770 SASPE

-1795 AGFSLRRSAAVNDL
+1795 AGFPLRRYAGVGDL

-1831 SEAKAGHFDKLEQK
+1831 SEAKTGHFDKLEQK

-1892 SGTINEKAT
+1892 DGAINERAT

-1957 AVKDIKSSF
+1957 AVKDIKSNF
-1966 VQFLTNTFSTG
+1966 VQFLTNAFSTG
-1977 SYSLMKANVEHGVKN
+1977 SYSLAKAELGVKN
-1992 TTKGGFQKS
+1992 INTKSGFQKS

>member
-6 IDQTTTPDQTLNQT
+6 IDQTTTPDQTLNPT

-25 RFINNLQAAFI
+25 RFINNLQVAFL
-36 KVDNAVASFD
+36 KVDSAVASFD

-74 ANKAIKNPTKKN
+74 ANKAIKNPAKKN

-133 KDPSKINTQQIQN
+133 KDPSKINTQEIRN

-185 EKFMGVFDEFLKAR
+185 QKFMGVFDESLKER

-205 AEPTGGDWLDIFLSF
+205 AEPTRDWLDIFLSF

-243 QNIATTTTDIQG
+243 QNLATTTTDIQG

-294 FNQLLIHNNALSSVL
+294 FNQLLIHNNVLSSVL
-309 MGSHSGIEP
+309 MGGHSSIEP

-337 NATVGYKNQQGSN
+337 NATVGYKDQQGNN

-382 KQDQLTGLK
+382 KEDQLTGLK
-391 QALSQEEIQNKVDFM
+391 QAMSQEEIQNKVDFM
-406 EFLAQNNAKL
+406 EFLAKNNAKL

-430 IGNFQKDRKAY
+430 IEYFQKDRKAY
-441 LDALGSD
+441 LDALGND
-448 HIAFVSKKDP
+448 HVAFVSKKDP

-479 GKKQDKALDGET
+479 GKKQDKALDGEV

-513 YTNVSKSPDKGLGA
+513 YTNASKSPDKGVSA

-552 AITNYIRRDL
+552 AITSYIRRDL

-584 NSNKELVGKVS
+584 NSNKELLGKVS

-623 LRKRESLEKEVAK
+623 LRKREHLEKEVAK

-674 AAAFDPNLKGVRSEL
+674 VAAFDPNLKGIRSEL

-697 KNLKDFGK
+697 KNLKDFSK

-753 DFKNGKNKDFS
+753 DFKNGKNNDFS

-803 GNFSK
+803 GDFSK

-814 ELKNLSLDLGKNS
+814 ELKNLSLDQKNESFNVGKNS
-827 DLQFV
+827 DLQSV
-832 RDGVRG
+832 RDSVRG

-848 EATTLT
+848 EATKLS

-870 KSNNNNN
+870 KSNSN
-877 GLKNNEEPIYAQ
+877 GLKNNEEPIYAK
-889 VNKKKAGQAT
+889 VNKKKTGQVA

-910 RKMSVKIDQLNEAA
+910 KKVSAKIDQLNEAT

-944 GGFSGAGQSASP
+944 GGFSGAG
-956 EEPIYAQVAKKVSAK
+956 
-971 IDQLNESASAI
+971 
-982 NRKIDRIN
+982 R
-990 KIASA
+990 
-995 GKGVGGFS
+995 
-1003 GAGQSASP
+1003 
-1011 EEPIYAQ
+1011 
-1018 VAKKVRAK
+1018 
-1026 IDQLNESASAI
+1026 
-1037 NRKMDRINKIASAGK
+1037 
-1052 GVGGFRG
+1052 
-1059 AGQSASPEEPIY
+1059 
-1071 AQVAKKVRAK
+1071 
-1081 IDQLNESASAIN
+1081 
-1093 RKMDRIN
+1093 
-1100 KIASAGKGVGGF
+1100 
-1112 SGAGQSASPE
+1112 
-1122 EPLYAQVAKKVRAKI
+1122 
-1137 DQLNESASAINRKID
+1137 
-1152 RINKIASAGK
+1152 
-1162 GVGGFRGAGQ
+1162 
-1172 SASPEEPI
+1172 
-1180 YAQVAKKVSAK
+1180 
-1191 IDQLNESA
+1191 
-1199 SAINRKMD
+1199 
-1207 RINKIASAGKG
+1207 
-1218 VGGFSGA
+1218 
-1225 GQSASPEEPLYAQV
+1225 
-1239 AKKVSAKIDQLNESA
+1239 
-1254 SAINRK
+1254 
-1260 IDRIN
+1260 
-1265 KIASAGKGVGGF
+1265 
-1277 SGAGQSASPEE
+1277 
-1288 PLYAQVAKKVRAKI
+1288 
-1302 DQLNESASAIN
+1302 
-1313 RKMDRINKIAS
+1313 
-1324 AGKGV
+1324 
-1329 GGFRGAGQ
+1329 
-1337 SASPEE
+1337 
-1343 PLYAQVAKKVSAKI
+1343 
-1357 DQLNESA
+1357 
-1364 SAINRKIDRI
+1364 
-1374 NKIAS
+1374 
-1379 AGKGVGGFRGAGQSA
+1379 
-1394 SPEEPLYAQV
+1394 
-1404 AKKVRAKIDQLN
+1404 
-1416 ESASA
+1416 
-1421 INRKIDRI
+1421 
-1429 NKIASAGKGVGG
+1429 
-1441 FRGAGQSASPEEPL
+1441 
-1455 YAQVA
+1455 
-1460 KKVRA
+1460 
-1465 KIDQL
+1465 
-1470 NESAS
+1470 
-1475 AINRKIDRINKIASA
+1475 
-1490 GKGVGGFSGAGQSAS
+1490 
-1505 PEEPLYAQVAKKVR
+1505 
-1519 AKIDQLN
+1519 
-1526 ESASAIN
+1526 
-1533 RKMDRINKIASAGKG
+1533 
-1548 VGGFRGAGQSA
+1548 
-1559 SPEEP
+1559 
-1564 LYAQVA
+1564 
-1570 KKVSAKIDQLNESAS
+1570 
-1585 AINRKMDRINKIA
+1585 
-1598 SAGKGVGGFRGAGQS
+1598 
-1613 ASPEEPIYAQVAKK
+1613 
-1627 VSAKID
+1627 
-1633 QLNESASAINRKMD
+1633 
-1647 RINKIASAGKGVGG
+1647 
-1661 FRGAGQS
+1661 
-1668 ASPEEPLYAQVA
+1668 
-1680 KKVSAKID
+1680 
-1688 QLNESASAINRKID
+1688 
-1702 RINKIASAGKGV
+1702 
-1714 GGFSG
+1714 
-1719 AGQSASPEEPIYA
+1719 
-1732 QVAKKVSA
+1732 
-1740 KIDQLNES
+1740 
-1748 ASAINRKI
+1748 
-1756 DRINKIAS
+1756 
-1764 AGKGVG
+1764 
-1770 GFSGAGQSASPE
+1770 SASPE

-1795 AGFSLRRSAAVNDL
+1795 AGFPLRRSAGVNDL

-1831 SEAKAGHFDKLEQK
+1831 SEAKTGHFDKLEQK
-1845 IDELKDSTKKNALK
+1845 IDELKDSTKKNAVK

-1868 PTGLQ
+1868 PTSLQ

-1892 SGTINEKAT
+1892 HGAINEKAT

-1927 HLSEYDKIGFN
+1927 NLSEYDKIGFN

-1944 YSDSFKFSTKLNN
+1944 YSDSFKFSSKLNN
-1957 AVKDIKSSF
+1957 AMKDIKSNF
-1966 VQFLTNTFSTG
+1966 VQFLTNAFSAG
-1977 SYSLMKANVEHGVKN
+1977 SYSLAKANAELGVKN
-1992 TTKGGFQKS
+1992 INTKSGFQKS

>member
-6 IDQTTTPDQTLNQT
+6 IDQTTTPDQTPNPT

-25 RFINNLQAAFI
+25 RFINNLQVAFL

-86 QYFSDFINKSNDL
+86 QYFSEFINKSNDL

-133 KDPSKINTQQIQN
+133 KDPSKINNQQIRN

-185 EKFMGVFDEFLKAR
+185 EKFMGVFDESLKAR

-205 AEPTGGDWLDIFLSF
+205 AEPAGGDWLDIFLSF

-243 QNIATTTTDIQG
+243 QNLATTTTDIQG

-287 DKDPNYK
+287 DNDPNYK
-294 FNQLLIHNNALSSVL
+294 FNQLLIHNNALSSML
-309 MGSHSGIEP
+309 MGGHSNIEP

-337 NATVGYKNQQGSN
+337 NATVGYKDQQGNN

-355 NAHLNNGSG
+355 NVHLRNGSG
-364 LVIAGNENG
+364 LVIAGNEEG

-406 EFLAQNNAKL
+406 EFLAQNNARL
-416 DNLSEKEKEKFQTE
+416 DSLSEKEKEKFQNE
-430 IGNFQKDRKAY
+430 IDDFQKDRKAY
-441 LDALGSD
+441 LDALGND

-464 TEFGNGEVS
+464 TEFGNGELS

-491 KTTLQGSLKYD
+491 KTTLQGNLKYD

-507 DYSNFK
+507 NYSNFK
-513 YTNVSKSPDKGLGA
+513 YTNASKSPDKGVGA
-527 TNGVSHLEANF
+527 TNGVSHLEANL

-595 NFNKAVAEAKNTGN
+595 NLNKAVAEAKNTGN

-623 LRKRESLEKEVAK
+623 IRKREHLEKEVAK

-660 IFALINKEASKEAR
+660 IFALINQEASKEAR
-674 AAAFDPNLKGVRSEL
+674 VAAFDPNLKGIGSEL

-730 SVKDLGIN
+730 SMKDLGIN

-780 IINQKITDK
+780 SINQKITDK
-789 VDNLNQAVSETKLT
+789 VDNLNEAVSTAKLT
-803 GNFSK
+803 GDFSK

-814 ELKNLSLDLGKNS
+814 ELKNLSLDQKNESFNAGKNS
-827 DLQFV
+827 DLQSV
-832 RDGVRG
+832 RDSVRG

-848 EATTLT
+848 EATKLS

-870 KSNNNNN
+870 KSNSN

-889 VNKKKAGQAT
+889 VNKKKAGQA
-899 SPEEPIYAQVA
+899 A
-910 RKMSVKIDQLNEAA
+910 N
-924 SAINRKIDRINK
+924 
-936 IASAGKGV
+936 
-944 GGFSGAGQSASP
+944 P
-956 EEPIYAQVAKKVSAK
+956 EEPIYAQVAKKVNAK
-971 IDQLNESASAI
+971 IDQLNEATSKI
-982 NRKIDRIN
+982 NRKIDR
-990 KIASA
+990 
-995 GKGVGGFS
+995 
-1003 GAGQSASP
+1003 
-1011 EEPIYAQ
+1011 
-1018 VAKKVRAK
+1018 
-1026 IDQLNESASAI
+1026 L
-1037 NRKMDRINKIASAGK
+1037 
-1052 GVGGFRG
+1052 
-1059 AGQSASPEEPIY
+1059 
-1071 AQVAKKVRAK
+1071 
-1081 IDQLNESASAIN
+1081 
-1093 RKMDRIN
+1093 
-1100 KIASAGKGVGGF
+1100 
-1112 SGAGQSASPE
+1112 
-1122 EPLYAQVAKKVRAKI
+1122 
-1137 DQLNESASAINRKID
+1137 
-1152 RINKIASAGK
+1152 
-1162 GVGGFRGAGQ
+1162 
-1172 SASPEEPI
+1172 
-1180 YAQVAKKVSAK
+1180 
-1191 IDQLNESA
+1191 
-1199 SAINRKMD
+1199 
-1207 RINKIASAGKG
+1207 
-1218 VGGFSGA
+1218 
-1225 GQSASPEEPLYAQV
+1225 
-1239 AKKVSAKIDQLNESA
+1239 
-1254 SAINRK
+1254 
-1260 IDRIN
+1260 
-1265 KIASAGKGVGGF
+1265 
-1277 SGAGQSASPEE
+1277 
-1288 PLYAQVAKKVRAKI
+1288 
-1302 DQLNESASAIN
+1302 
-1313 RKMDRINKIAS
+1313 
-1324 AGKGV
+1324 
-1329 GGFRGAGQ
+1329 
-1337 SASPEE
+1337 
-1343 PLYAQVAKKVSAKI
+1343 
-1357 DQLNESA
+1357 
-1364 SAINRKIDRI
+1364 
-1374 NKIAS
+1374 
-1379 AGKGVGGFRGAGQSA
+1379 
-1394 SPEEPLYAQV
+1394 
-1404 AKKVRAKIDQLN
+1404 
-1416 ESASA
+1416 
-1421 INRKIDRI
+1421 
-1429 NKIASAGKGVGG
+1429 
-1441 FRGAGQSASPEEPL
+1441 
-1455 YAQVA
+1455 
-1460 KKVRA
+1460 
-1465 KIDQL
+1465 
-1470 NESAS
+1470 
-1475 AINRKIDRINKIASA
+1475 
-1490 GKGVGGFSGAGQSAS
+1490 
-1505 PEEPLYAQVAKKVR
+1505 
-1519 AKIDQLN
+1519 
-1526 ESASAIN
+1526 
-1533 RKMDRINKIASAGKG
+1533 
-1548 VGGFRGAGQSA
+1548 
-1559 SPEEP
+1559 
-1564 LYAQVA
+1564 
-1570 KKVSAKIDQLNESAS
+1570 
-1585 AINRKMDRINKIA
+1585 
-1598 SAGKGVGGFRGAGQS
+1598 
-1613 ASPEEPIYAQVAKK
+1613 
-1627 VSAKID
+1627 
-1633 QLNESASAINRKMD
+1633 
-1647 RINKIASAGKGVGG
+1647 
-1661 FRGAGQS
+1661 
-1668 ASPEEPLYAQVA
+1668 
-1680 KKVSAKID
+1680 
-1688 QLNESASAINRKID
+1688 
-1702 RINKIASAGKGV
+1702 
-1714 GGFSG
+1714 
-1719 AGQSASPEEPIYA
+1719 
-1732 QVAKKVSA
+1732 
-1740 KIDQLNES
+1740 
-1748 ASAINRKI
+1748 
-1756 DRINKIAS
+1756 NKIAS

-1795 AGFSLRRSAAVNDL
+1795 AGFPLRRYAGVDNL

-1831 SEAKAGHFDKLEQK
+1831 SEAKTGHFGKLEQK
-1845 IDELKDSTKKNALK
+1845 IDELKDSTKKNAVN

-1883 HTRINSNVQ
+1883 HTRINSNVKN
-1892 SGTINEKAT
+1892 GAINEKAT

-1927 HLSEYDKIGFN
+1927 PLSAYDNIGFN

-1944 YSDSFKFSTKLNN
+1944 YSDSFKFSTKLNS
-1957 AVKDIKSSF
+1957 AIKDIKSSF
-1966 VQFLTNTFSTG
+1966 VQFLTNTFSVG
-1977 SYSLMKANVEHGVKN
+1977 AYNLAKANAELGVKN
-1992 TTKGGFQKS
+1992 INTKNGFQKS

>member
-6 IDQTTTPDQTLNQT
+6 IDQTTTPDQTLNPT
-20 DFVPQ
+20 GFVPQ
-25 RFINNLQAAFI
+25 RFINNLQVAFL

-74 ANKAIKNPTKKN
+74 ANKAIKNPAKKN

-133 KDPSKINTQQIQN
+133 KDPSKINTQQIRN

-185 EKFMGVFDEFLKAR
+185 EKFMGVFDESLKAR

-205 AEPTGGDWLDIFLSF
+205 AEPAGGDWLDIFLSF

-243 QNIATTTTDIQG
+243 QNLATTTTDIQG
-255 LPPEAR
+255 LPPESR

-287 DKDPNYK
+287 DIDPNYK

-309 MGSHSGIEP
+309 MGSHNGIEP

-325 GDNGGPEARHDW
+325 AGNGGFGAKHDW
-337 NATVGYKNQQGSN
+337 NATVGYKDQQGNN
-350 VATLI
+350 VATII
-355 NAHLNNGSG
+355 NVHMKNGSG
-364 LVIAGNENG
+364 LVIAGGEKG
-373 IKNPSFYLY
+373 INNPSFYLY
-382 KQDQLTGLK
+382 KEDQLTGS
-391 QALSQEEIQNKVDFM
+391 QRALSQEEIQNKVDFM
-406 EFLAQNNAKL
+406 EFLARNNAKL

-430 IGNFQKDRKAY
+430 IEYFQKDRKAY
-441 LDALGSD
+441 LDALGND
-448 HIAFVSKKDP
+448 HIAFVSKKDS

-479 GKKQDKALDGET
+479 GKKQDKALDGEV

-507 DYSNFK
+507 NYSNFK
-513 YTNVSKSPDKGLGA
+513 YTNASKSPDKGVSA

-562 EDKLWAKGLSPQE
+562 EDKLWTKGLSPQE

-584 NSNKELVGKVS
+584 NSNKEMVGKVS
-595 NFNKAVAEAKNTGN
+595 NFNKAVAEAKNTGS

-623 LRKRESLEKEVAK
+623 LRKREHLEKEVAK

-674 AAAFDPNLKGVRSEL
+674 VTAFDPNLKGIRSEL

-705 SFDELKNGKNND
+705 SFDELKNGKNKD
-717 FSKAEETLKALKD
+717 FSKVEETLKALKD

-789 VDNLNQAVSETKLT
+789 VDKLNQAVSETKLT
-803 GNFSK
+803 GDFSK

-814 ELKNLSLDLGKNS
+814 ELKSLSLDQKNESFNVGKNS
-827 DLQFV
+827 DLQSV
-832 RDGVRG
+832 RDSVRG
-838 TLVGNGLSKT
+838 TLVGSGLSKT
-848 EATTLT
+848 EATKLS

-870 KSNNNNN
+870 KSNSN

-889 VNKKKAGQAT
+889 VNKKKTGQVA

-910 RKMSVKIDQLNEAA
+910 KKVSAKIDQLNEAT

-944 GGFSGAGQSASP
+944 GGFSGAGRSASP
-956 EEPIYAQVAKKVSAK
+956 E
-971 IDQLNESASAI
+971 
-982 NRKIDRIN
+982 
-990 KIASA
+990 
-995 GKGVGGFS
+995 
-1003 GAGQSASP
+1003 
-1011 EEPIYAQ
+1011 
-1018 VAKKVRAK
+1018 
-1026 IDQLNESASAI
+1026 
-1037 NRKMDRINKIASAGK
+1037 
-1052 GVGGFRG
+1052 
-1059 AGQSASPEEPIY
+1059 
-1071 AQVAKKVRAK
+1071 
-1081 IDQLNESASAIN
+1081 
-1093 RKMDRIN
+1093 
-1100 KIASAGKGVGGF
+1100 
-1112 SGAGQSASPE
+1112 
-1122 EPLYAQVAKKVRAKI
+1122 
-1137 DQLNESASAINRKID
+1137 
-1152 RINKIASAGK
+1152 
-1162 GVGGFRGAGQ
+1162 
-1172 SASPEEPI
+1172 
-1180 YAQVAKKVSAK
+1180 
-1191 IDQLNESA
+1191 
-1199 SAINRKMD
+1199 
-1207 RINKIASAGKG
+1207 
-1218 VGGFSGA
+1218 
-1225 GQSASPEEPLYAQV
+1225 
-1239 AKKVSAKIDQLNESA
+1239 
-1254 SAINRK
+1254 
-1260 IDRIN
+1260 
-1265 KIASAGKGVGGF
+1265 
-1277 SGAGQSASPEE
+1277 
-1288 PLYAQVAKKVRAKI
+1288 
-1302 DQLNESASAIN
+1302 
-1313 RKMDRINKIAS
+1313 
-1324 AGKGV
+1324 
-1329 GGFRGAGQ
+1329 
-1337 SASPEE
+1337 
-1343 PLYAQVAKKVSAKI
+1343 
-1357 DQLNESA
+1357 
-1364 SAINRKIDRI
+1364 
-1374 NKIAS
+1374 
-1379 AGKGVGGFRGAGQSA
+1379 
-1394 SPEEPLYAQV
+1394 
-1404 AKKVRAKIDQLN
+1404 
-1416 ESASA
+1416 
-1421 INRKIDRI
+1421 
-1429 NKIASAGKGVGG
+1429 
-1441 FRGAGQSASPEEPL
+1441 
-1455 YAQVA
+1455 
-1460 KKVRA
+1460 
-1465 KIDQL
+1465 
-1470 NESAS
+1470 
-1475 AINRKIDRINKIASA
+1475 
-1490 GKGVGGFSGAGQSAS
+1490 
-1505 PEEPLYAQVAKKVR
+1505 
-1519 AKIDQLN
+1519 
-1526 ESASAIN
+1526 
-1533 RKMDRINKIASAGKG
+1533 
-1548 VGGFRGAGQSA
+1548 
-1559 SPEEP
+1559 
-1564 LYAQVA
+1564 
-1570 KKVSAKIDQLNESAS
+1570 
-1585 AINRKMDRINKIA
+1585 
-1598 SAGKGVGGFRGAGQS
+1598 
-1613 ASPEEPIYAQVAKK
+1613 
-1627 VSAKID
+1627 
-1633 QLNESASAINRKMD
+1633 
-1647 RINKIASAGKGVGG
+1647 
-1661 FRGAGQS
+1661 
-1668 ASPEEPLYAQVA
+1668 
-1680 KKVSAKID
+1680 
-1688 QLNESASAINRKID
+1688 
-1702 RINKIASAGKGV
+1702 
-1714 GGFSG
+1714 
-1719 AGQSASPEEPIYA
+1719 
-1732 QVAKKVSA
+1732 
-1740 KIDQLNES
+1740 
-1748 ASAINRKI
+1748 
-1756 DRINKIAS
+1756 
-1764 AGKGVG
+1764 
-1770 GFSGAGQSASPE
+1770 E

-1795 AGFSLRRSAAVNDL
+1795 AGFPLRRYAGVNDL

-1831 SEAKAGHFDKLEQK
+1831 SEAKMGHFGNLEQK

-1868 PTGLQ
+1868 PTSLQ

-1892 SGTINEKAT
+1892 SGTINERAT

-1957 AVKDIKSSF
+1957 AVKDIKSNF
-1966 VQFLTNTFSTG
+1966 VQFLTNAFSTG
-1977 SYSLMKANVEHGVKN
+1977 SYNLMKANVEHGVKN
-1992 TTKGGFQKS
+1992 TTKSGFQKS

>member
-6 IDQTTTPDQTLNQT
+6 IDQTTTPDQTLNPT

-25 RFINNLQAAFI
+25 RFINNLQVAFL
-36 KVDNAVASFD
+36 KVDSAVASFD

-133 KDPSKINTQQIQN
+133 KDPSKINTQQIRN

-185 EKFMGVFDEFLKAR
+185 QKFMGVFDESLKER

-205 AEPTGGDWLDIFLSF
+205 AEPVGGDWLDIFLSF

-270 SKFTLG
+270 FKFTLG
-276 DMEMLDVEGVA
+276 DVEMLDVEGVA

-309 MGSHSGIEP
+309 MGGHSNIEP

-337 NATVGYKNQQGSN
+337 NATVGYKDQQGSN

-355 NAHLNNGSG
+355 NAHLYNGSG
-364 LVIAGNENG
+364 LIIAGNEDG

-382 KQDQLTGLK
+382 KEDQLTGLK

-406 EFLAQNNAKL
+406 EFLARNNAKL
-416 DNLSEKEKEKFQTE
+416 DNLSKEEKEKFQTE
-430 IGNFQKDRKAY
+430 IENFQKDPKAY
-441 LDALGSD
+441 LDALGND
-448 HIAFVSKKDP
+448 HVAFVSKKDL

-479 GKKQDKALDGET
+479 GKKQDKALDGEV

-513 YTNVSKSPDKGLGA
+513 YTNASKSPDKGVGA

-562 EDKLWAKGLSPQE
+562 EGKLWAKGLSPQE
-575 ANKLIKDFL
+575 ASKLIKDFL
-584 NSNKELVGKVS
+584 NSNKELVVKVS

-609 YDEVKKAQKDLEKS
+609 YDGVKKAQKDLEKS
-623 LRKRESLEKEVAK
+623 LRKREHLEKEVAK

-753 DFKNGKNKDFS
+753 DFKNGTNKDFS

-803 GNFSK
+803 GDFSK

-814 ELKNLSLDLGKNS
+814 ELKNLSLDQIGKNS
-827 DLQFV
+827 DLQKSV
-832 RDGVRG
+832 KNGVNG

-848 EATTLT
+848 EATNLT

-870 KSNNNNN
+870 NSNNNNN
-877 GLKNNEEPIYAQ
+877 GLKNNEEPIYAK
-889 VNKKKAGQAT
+889 VNKKKAGQ
-899 SPEEPIYAQVA
+899 V
-910 RKMSVKIDQLNEAA
+910 
-924 SAINRKIDRINK
+924 
-936 IASAGKGV
+936 
-944 GGFSGAGQSASP
+944 ASP

-971 IDQLNESASAI
+971 IDQLNEATLKI
-982 NRKIDRIN
+982 NAKIDRIN

-1003 GAGQSASP
+1003 GAG
-1011 EEPIYAQ
+1011 
-1018 VAKKVRAK
+1018 R
-1026 IDQLNESASAI
+1026 
-1037 NRKMDRINKIASAGK
+1037 
-1052 GVGGFRG
+1052 
-1059 AGQSASPEEPIY
+1059 
-1071 AQVAKKVRAK
+1071 
-1081 IDQLNESASAIN
+1081 
-1093 RKMDRIN
+1093 
-1100 KIASAGKGVGGF
+1100 
-1112 SGAGQSASPE
+1112 
-1122 EPLYAQVAKKVRAKI
+1122 
-1137 DQLNESASAINRKID
+1137 
-1152 RINKIASAGK
+1152 
-1162 GVGGFRGAGQ
+1162 
-1172 SASPEEPI
+1172 
-1180 YAQVAKKVSAK
+1180 
-1191 IDQLNESA
+1191 
-1199 SAINRKMD
+1199 
-1207 RINKIASAGKG
+1207 
-1218 VGGFSGA
+1218 
-1225 GQSASPEEPLYAQV
+1225 
-1239 AKKVSAKIDQLNESA
+1239 
-1254 SAINRK
+1254 
-1260 IDRIN
+1260 
-1265 KIASAGKGVGGF
+1265 
-1277 SGAGQSASPEE
+1277 
-1288 PLYAQVAKKVRAKI
+1288 
-1302 DQLNESASAIN
+1302 
-1313 RKMDRINKIAS
+1313 
-1324 AGKGV
+1324 
-1329 GGFRGAGQ
+1329 
-1337 SASPEE
+1337 
-1343 PLYAQVAKKVSAKI
+1343 
-1357 DQLNESA
+1357 
-1364 SAINRKIDRI
+1364 
-1374 NKIAS
+1374 
-1379 AGKGVGGFRGAGQSA
+1379 
-1394 SPEEPLYAQV
+1394 
-1404 AKKVRAKIDQLN
+1404 
-1416 ESASA
+1416 
-1421 INRKIDRI
+1421 
-1429 NKIASAGKGVGG
+1429 
-1441 FRGAGQSASPEEPL
+1441 
-1455 YAQVA
+1455 
-1460 KKVRA
+1460 
-1465 KIDQL
+1465 
-1470 NESAS
+1470 
-1475 AINRKIDRINKIASA
+1475 
-1490 GKGVGGFSGAGQSAS
+1490 
-1505 PEEPLYAQVAKKVR
+1505 
-1519 AKIDQLN
+1519 
-1526 ESASAIN
+1526 
-1533 RKMDRINKIASAGKG
+1533 
-1548 VGGFRGAGQSA
+1548 
-1559 SPEEP
+1559 
-1564 LYAQVA
+1564 
-1570 KKVSAKIDQLNESAS
+1570 
-1585 AINRKMDRINKIA
+1585 
-1598 SAGKGVGGFRGAGQS
+1598 
-1613 ASPEEPIYAQVAKK
+1613 
-1627 VSAKID
+1627 
-1633 QLNESASAINRKMD
+1633 
-1647 RINKIASAGKGVGG
+1647 
-1661 FRGAGQS
+1661 
-1668 ASPEEPLYAQVA
+1668 
-1680 KKVSAKID
+1680 
-1688 QLNESASAINRKID
+1688 
-1702 RINKIASAGKGV
+1702 
-1714 GGFSG
+1714 
-1719 AGQSASPEEPIYA
+1719 
-1732 QVAKKVSA
+1732 
-1740 KIDQLNES
+1740 
-1748 ASAINRKI
+1748 
-1756 DRINKIAS
+1756 
-1764 AGKGVG
+1764 
-1770 GFSGAGQSASPE
+1770 SASPE

-1795 AGFSLRRSAAVNDL
+1795 AGFPLRRYAGVGDL

-1831 SEAKAGHFDKLEQK
+1831 SEAKAGYFDNLEQK

-1859 LWVESAKQV
+1859 LLVESAKQV
-1868 PTGLQ
+1868 PTSLQ

-1892 SGTINEKAT
+1892 NGAINERAT

-1966 VQFLTNTFSTG
+1966 VQLLTNTFSTG
-1977 SYSLMKANVEHGVKN
+1977 AYSLMKANVELGVKN
-1992 TTKGGFQKS
+1992 TTKSGFQKS

>member
-6 IDQTTTPDQTLNQT
+6 IDQTTTPDQTPNQT

-25 RFINNLQAAFI
+25 RFINNLQVAFI

-74 ANKAIKNPTKKN
+74 ANKAIKNPAKKN

-106 AVDSSVDSFKKFG
+106 AVDSSVESFRKFG

-133 KDPSKINTQQIQN
+133 KDPSKINTQQIRN

-185 EKFMGVFDEFLKAR
+185 EKFMGVFDESLKAR

-205 AEPTGGDWLDIFLSF
+205 AEPAGGDWLDIFLSF

-233 LHQEPRPDFE
+233 LNQEPRPDFE
-243 QNIATTTTDIQG
+243 QNLATTTTNIQG

-270 SKFTLG
+270 FKFTLG

-309 MGSHSGIEP
+309 MGGHSNIEP

-337 NATVGYKNQQGSN
+337 NATVGYKNQQGNN

-364 LVIAGNENG
+364 LIIAGNEDG

-382 KQDQLTGLK
+382 KADQLTGLK
-391 QALSQEEIQNKVDFM
+391 QAMSQEEIQNKVDFM
-406 EFLAQNNAKL
+406 EFLVQNNAKL

-430 IGNFQKDRKAY
+430 IENFQKNPKAY
-441 LDALGSD
+441 LDALGND

-507 DYSNFK
+507 NYSNFK
-513 YTNVSKSPDKGLGA
+513 YTNASKSPNKGVGA

-552 AITNYIRRDL
+552 AITNHIRRDL
-562 EDKLWAKGLSPQE
+562 EDKLFAKGLSPQE
-575 ANKLIKDFL
+575 AGKFIKDFL
-584 NSNKELVGKVS
+584 NSNKEMVGKVS

-623 LRKRESLEKEVAK
+623 LRKREHLEKEVAK
-636 KLESRNDNK
+636 KLESRNDSK

-674 AAAFDPNLKGVRSEL
+674 AAAFDPNLKGIRSEL

-814 ELKNLSLDLGKNS
+814 ELKSLSLDLGKNS
-827 DLQFV
+827 DLQKSV
-832 RDGVRG
+832 KNGVNG

-859 IRKELSEKLFG
+859 IRKELNEKLFG
-870 KSNNNNN
+870 NSNNNNN
-877 GLKNNEEPIYAQ
+877 GLKNN
-889 VNKKKAGQAT
+889 T
-899 SPEEPIYAQVA
+899 EPIYAQVA
-910 RKMSVKIDQLNEAA
+910 KKVSAKIDQLNEAT

-944 GGFSGAGQSASP
+944 GGFSGAG
-956 EEPIYAQVAKKVSAK
+956 
-971 IDQLNESASAI
+971 
-982 NRKIDRIN
+982 R
-990 KIASA
+990 
-995 GKGVGGFS
+995 
-1003 GAGQSASP
+1003 
-1011 EEPIYAQ
+1011 
-1018 VAKKVRAK
+1018 
-1026 IDQLNESASAI
+1026 
-1037 NRKMDRINKIASAGK
+1037 
-1052 GVGGFRG
+1052 
-1059 AGQSASPEEPIY
+1059 
-1071 AQVAKKVRAK
+1071 
-1081 IDQLNESASAIN
+1081 
-1093 RKMDRIN
+1093 
-1100 KIASAGKGVGGF
+1100 
-1112 SGAGQSASPE
+1112 
-1122 EPLYAQVAKKVRAKI
+1122 
-1137 DQLNESASAINRKID
+1137 
-1152 RINKIASAGK
+1152 
-1162 GVGGFRGAGQ
+1162 
-1172 SASPEEPI
+1172 
-1180 YAQVAKKVSAK
+1180 
-1191 IDQLNESA
+1191 
-1199 SAINRKMD
+1199 
-1207 RINKIASAGKG
+1207 
-1218 VGGFSGA
+1218 
-1225 GQSASPEEPLYAQV
+1225 
-1239 AKKVSAKIDQLNESA
+1239 
-1254 SAINRK
+1254 
-1260 IDRIN
+1260 
-1265 KIASAGKGVGGF
+1265 
-1277 SGAGQSASPEE
+1277 
-1288 PLYAQVAKKVRAKI
+1288 
-1302 DQLNESASAIN
+1302 
-1313 RKMDRINKIAS
+1313 
-1324 AGKGV
+1324 
-1329 GGFRGAGQ
+1329 
-1337 SASPEE
+1337 
-1343 PLYAQVAKKVSAKI
+1343 
-1357 DQLNESA
+1357 
-1364 SAINRKIDRI
+1364 
-1374 NKIAS
+1374 
-1379 AGKGVGGFRGAGQSA
+1379 
-1394 SPEEPLYAQV
+1394 
-1404 AKKVRAKIDQLN
+1404 
-1416 ESASA
+1416 
-1421 INRKIDRI
+1421 
-1429 NKIASAGKGVGG
+1429 
-1441 FRGAGQSASPEEPL
+1441 
-1455 YAQVA
+1455 
-1460 KKVRA
+1460 
-1465 KIDQL
+1465 
-1470 NESAS
+1470 
-1475 AINRKIDRINKIASA
+1475 
-1490 GKGVGGFSGAGQSAS
+1490 
-1505 PEEPLYAQVAKKVR
+1505 
-1519 AKIDQLN
+1519 
-1526 ESASAIN
+1526 
-1533 RKMDRINKIASAGKG
+1533 
-1548 VGGFRGAGQSA
+1548 
-1559 SPEEP
+1559 
-1564 LYAQVA
+1564 
-1570 KKVSAKIDQLNESAS
+1570 
-1585 AINRKMDRINKIA
+1585 
-1598 SAGKGVGGFRGAGQS
+1598 
-1613 ASPEEPIYAQVAKK
+1613 
-1627 VSAKID
+1627 
-1633 QLNESASAINRKMD
+1633 
-1647 RINKIASAGKGVGG
+1647 
-1661 FRGAGQS
+1661 
-1668 ASPEEPLYAQVA
+1668 
-1680 KKVSAKID
+1680 
-1688 QLNESASAINRKID
+1688 
-1702 RINKIASAGKGV
+1702 
-1714 GGFSG
+1714 
-1719 AGQSASPEEPIYA
+1719 
-1732 QVAKKVSA
+1732 
-1740 KIDQLNES
+1740 
-1748 ASAINRKI
+1748 
-1756 DRINKIAS
+1756 
-1764 AGKGVG
+1764 
-1770 GFSGAGQSASPE
+1770 SASPE

-1795 AGFSLRRSAAVNDL
+1795 AGFPLRRSAAVNDL

-1820 TRRIGDLNQAV
+1820 TRRIGDLSQAV
-1831 SEAKAGHFDKLEQK
+1831 SEAKIGRFDNLEQK
-1845 IDELKDSTKKNALK
+1845 IDALKDSTKKNALK

-1920 AHNVGSA
+1920 AHNVGSTP
-1927 HLSEYDKIGFN
+1927 LSEYDKIGFN

-1966 VQFLTNTFSTG
+1966 VQFLTNTFSTR

-1992 TTKGGFQKS
+1992 TTKSGFQKS

>member
-6 IDQTTTPDQTLNQT
+6 IDQTTIPDQTLNPT

-25 RFINNLQAAFI
+25 RFINNIQVAFI
-36 KVDNAVASFD
+36 KVDSAVASFD

-74 ANKAIKNPTKKN
+74 ANKAIKNPAKKN

-133 KDPSKINTQQIQN
+133 KDPSKINTQQIRN

-185 EKFMGVFDEFLKAR
+185 QKFMGVFDESLKER

-205 AEPTGGDWLDIFLSF
+205 AEPSGGDWLDIFLSF

-243 QNIATTTTDIQG
+243 QNLATTTTDIQG

-309 MGSHSGIEP
+309 MGGHSNIEP

-337 NATVGYKNQQGSN
+337 NATVGYKDQQGNN

-364 LVIAGNENG
+364 LIIAGNEDG

-382 KQDQLTGLK
+382 KEDQLTGLK
-391 QALSQEEIQNKVDFM
+391 QAMSQEEIQNKVDFM
-406 EFLAQNNAKL
+406 EFLARNNAKL

-441 LDALGSD
+441 LDALGND
-448 HIAFVSKKDP
+448 HVAFVSKKDP

-479 GKKQDKALDGET
+479 GKKQDKALDGEV
-491 KTTLQGSLKYD
+491 KTTLQGNLKYD

-513 YTNVSKSPDKGLGA
+513 YTNASKSPDKGVSA

-562 EDKLWAKGLSPQE
+562 EGKLWAKGLSPQE
-575 ANKLIKDFL
+575 SNKLIKDFL
-584 NSNKELVGKVS
+584 NSNKEMVGKVS
-595 NFNKAVAEAKNTGN
+595 NFNQAVAEAKNTGN

-623 LRKRESLEKEVAK
+623 LRKREHLEKEVAK

-660 IFALINKEASKEAR
+660 IFALINQEASKEAR
-674 AAAFDPNLKGVRSEL
+674 AAAFDPNLKGIRSEL

-764 KVTQAKSDLE
+764 KVTQTKSDLE

-803 GNFSK
+803 GDFSK

-814 ELKNLSLDLGKNS
+814 ELKSLSLDQKNESFNVGKNS
-827 DLQFV
+827 DLQSV
-832 RDGVRG
+832 RDSVRG

-848 EATTLT
+848 EATKLS

-870 KSNNNNN
+870 KSNSN

-889 VNKKKAGQAT
+889 VNKKKAGQVA

-910 RKMSVKIDQLNEAA
+910 KKVSAKIDQLNEAT

-944 GGFSGAGQSASP
+944 GGFSGAGRSASP
-956 EEPIYAQVAKKVSAK
+956 E
-971 IDQLNESASAI
+971 
-982 NRKIDRIN
+982 
-990 KIASA
+990 
-995 GKGVGGFS
+995 
-1003 GAGQSASP
+1003 
-1011 EEPIYAQ
+1011 
-1018 VAKKVRAK
+1018 
-1026 IDQLNESASAI
+1026 
-1037 NRKMDRINKIASAGK
+1037 
-1052 GVGGFRG
+1052 
-1059 AGQSASPEEPIY
+1059 
-1071 AQVAKKVRAK
+1071 
-1081 IDQLNESASAIN
+1081 
-1093 RKMDRIN
+1093 
-1100 KIASAGKGVGGF
+1100 
-1112 SGAGQSASPE
+1112 
-1122 EPLYAQVAKKVRAKI
+1122 
-1137 DQLNESASAINRKID
+1137 
-1152 RINKIASAGK
+1152 
-1162 GVGGFRGAGQ
+1162 
-1172 SASPEEPI
+1172 
-1180 YAQVAKKVSAK
+1180 
-1191 IDQLNESA
+1191 
-1199 SAINRKMD
+1199 
-1207 RINKIASAGKG
+1207 
-1218 VGGFSGA
+1218 
-1225 GQSASPEEPLYAQV
+1225 
-1239 AKKVSAKIDQLNESA
+1239 
-1254 SAINRK
+1254 
-1260 IDRIN
+1260 
-1265 KIASAGKGVGGF
+1265 
-1277 SGAGQSASPEE
+1277 
-1288 PLYAQVAKKVRAKI
+1288 
-1302 DQLNESASAIN
+1302 
-1313 RKMDRINKIAS
+1313 
-1324 AGKGV
+1324 
-1329 GGFRGAGQ
+1329 
-1337 SASPEE
+1337 
-1343 PLYAQVAKKVSAKI
+1343 
-1357 DQLNESA
+1357 
-1364 SAINRKIDRI
+1364 
-1374 NKIAS
+1374 
-1379 AGKGVGGFRGAGQSA
+1379 
-1394 SPEEPLYAQV
+1394 
-1404 AKKVRAKIDQLN
+1404 
-1416 ESASA
+1416 
-1421 INRKIDRI
+1421 
-1429 NKIASAGKGVGG
+1429 
-1441 FRGAGQSASPEEPL
+1441 
-1455 YAQVA
+1455 
-1460 KKVRA
+1460 
-1465 KIDQL
+1465 
-1470 NESAS
+1470 
-1475 AINRKIDRINKIASA
+1475 
-1490 GKGVGGFSGAGQSAS
+1490 
-1505 PEEPLYAQVAKKVR
+1505 
-1519 AKIDQLN
+1519 
-1526 ESASAIN
+1526 
-1533 RKMDRINKIASAGKG
+1533 
-1548 VGGFRGAGQSA
+1548 
-1559 SPEEP
+1559 
-1564 LYAQVA
+1564 
-1570 KKVSAKIDQLNESAS
+1570 
-1585 AINRKMDRINKIA
+1585 
-1598 SAGKGVGGFRGAGQS
+1598 
-1613 ASPEEPIYAQVAKK
+1613 
-1627 VSAKID
+1627 
-1633 QLNESASAINRKMD
+1633 
-1647 RINKIASAGKGVGG
+1647 
-1661 FRGAGQS
+1661 
-1668 ASPEEPLYAQVA
+1668 
-1680 KKVSAKID
+1680 
-1688 QLNESASAINRKID
+1688 
-1702 RINKIASAGKGV
+1702 
-1714 GGFSG
+1714 
-1719 AGQSASPEEPIYA
+1719 
-1732 QVAKKVSA
+1732 
-1740 KIDQLNES
+1740 
-1748 ASAINRKI
+1748 
-1756 DRINKIAS
+1756 
-1764 AGKGVG
+1764 
-1770 GFSGAGQSASPE
+1770 E

-1795 AGFSLRRSAAVNDL
+1795 AGFPLRRHAGVNDL

-1820 TRRIGDLNQAV
+1820 TRRIGDLSQAV
-1831 SEAKAGHFDKLEQK
+1831 SEAKTGHFGKLEQK

-1859 LWVESAKQV
+1859 LYAESAKQV
-1868 PTGLQ
+1868 PTSLQ

-1892 SGTINEKAT
+1892 NGAVNEKVT

-1920 AHNVGSA
+1920 AHNVGST

-1977 SYSLMKANVEHGVKN
+1977 AYNLMKANVEHGVKN
-1992 TTKGGFQKS
+1992 TTKSGFQKS

>member
-6 IDQTTTPDQTLNQT
+6 IDQTTTPDQTLNPT

-25 RFINNLQAAFI
+25 RFINNLQVAFL

-74 ANKAIKNPTKKN
+74 ANKAIKNPAKKN

-133 KDPSKINTQQIQN
+133 KDPSQINTQQIRD

-185 EKFMGVFDEFLKAR
+185 EKFMGVFDESLKAR

-205 AEPTGGDWLDIFLSF
+205 GEPAGGDWLDIFLSF

-287 DKDPNYK
+287 DNDPNYK
-294 FNQLLIHNNALSSVL
+294 FNQLLIHNNALSSML
-309 MGSHSGIEP
+309 MGSHSNIEP

-337 NATVGYKNQQGSN
+337 NATVGYKNQQGNN

-355 NAHLNNGSG
+355 NAHLRNGSG
-364 LVIAGNENG
+364 LVIAGNEEG

-406 EFLAQNNAKL
+406 EFLAQNNARL
-416 DNLSEKEKEKFQTE
+416 DSLSEKEKEKFQTE
-430 IGNFQKDRKAY
+430 IENFQKDRKAY
-441 LDALGSD
+441 LDALGND

-464 TEFGNGEVS
+464 TEFGNGELS

-491 KTTLQGSLKYD
+491 KTTLQGNLKYD

-507 DYSNFK
+507 NYSNFK
-513 YTNVSKSPDKGLGA
+513 YTNASKSPDKGVGA
-527 TNGVSHLEANF
+527 TNGVSHLEANL

-623 LRKRESLEKEVAK
+623 IRKREYLEKEVAK

-660 IFALINKEASKEAR
+660 IFALINQEASKEAR
-674 AAAFDPNLKGVRSEL
+674 AVAFDPNLKGIRIEL

-705 SFDELKNGKNND
+705 SFDELKNGNNND

-730 SVKDLGIN
+730 SMKDLSIN

-780 IINQKITDK
+780 SINQKITDK
-789 VDNLNQAVSETKLT
+789 VDNLNQAVSEAKLT

-814 ELKNLSLDLGKNS
+814 ELKNLSLDQIGKNS
-827 DLQFV
+827 DLQKSV
-832 RDGVRG
+832 KNGVNG

-859 IRKELSEKLFG
+859 IRKELNEKLFG
-870 KSNNNNN
+870 NFNNNNNN
-877 GLKNNEEPIYAQ
+877 GLKNNTEPIYAQ
-889 VNKKKAGQAT
+889 VNKKKTGQAT
-899 SPEEPIYAQVA
+899 SPEEPIYTQVA
-910 RKMSVKIDQLNEAA
+910 KKVNARIDRLNKIASTINGKIDQLNRTA
-924 SAINRKIDRINK
+924 SAN
-936 IASAGKGV
+936 KGV
-944 GGFSGAGQSASP
+944 GDFSGAG
-956 EEPIYAQVAKKVSAK
+956 
-971 IDQLNESASAI
+971 
-982 NRKIDRIN
+982 R
-990 KIASA
+990 
-995 GKGVGGFS
+995 
-1003 GAGQSASP
+1003 
-1011 EEPIYAQ
+1011 
-1018 VAKKVRAK
+1018 
-1026 IDQLNESASAI
+1026 
-1037 NRKMDRINKIASAGK
+1037 
-1052 GVGGFRG
+1052 
-1059 AGQSASPEEPIY
+1059 
-1071 AQVAKKVRAK
+1071 
-1081 IDQLNESASAIN
+1081 
-1093 RKMDRIN
+1093 
-1100 KIASAGKGVGGF
+1100 
-1112 SGAGQSASPE
+1112 
-1122 EPLYAQVAKKVRAKI
+1122 
-1137 DQLNESASAINRKID
+1137 
-1152 RINKIASAGK
+1152 
-1162 GVGGFRGAGQ
+1162 
-1172 SASPEEPI
+1172 
-1180 YAQVAKKVSAK
+1180 
-1191 IDQLNESA
+1191 
-1199 SAINRKMD
+1199 
-1207 RINKIASAGKG
+1207 
-1218 VGGFSGA
+1218 
-1225 GQSASPEEPLYAQV
+1225 
-1239 AKKVSAKIDQLNESA
+1239 
-1254 SAINRK
+1254 
-1260 IDRIN
+1260 
-1265 KIASAGKGVGGF
+1265 
-1277 SGAGQSASPEE
+1277 
-1288 PLYAQVAKKVRAKI
+1288 
-1302 DQLNESASAIN
+1302 
-1313 RKMDRINKIAS
+1313 
-1324 AGKGV
+1324 
-1329 GGFRGAGQ
+1329 
-1337 SASPEE
+1337 
-1343 PLYAQVAKKVSAKI
+1343 
-1357 DQLNESA
+1357 
-1364 SAINRKIDRI
+1364 
-1374 NKIAS
+1374 
-1379 AGKGVGGFRGAGQSA
+1379 
-1394 SPEEPLYAQV
+1394 
-1404 AKKVRAKIDQLN
+1404 
-1416 ESASA
+1416 
-1421 INRKIDRI
+1421 
-1429 NKIASAGKGVGG
+1429 
-1441 FRGAGQSASPEEPL
+1441 
-1455 YAQVA
+1455 
-1460 KKVRA
+1460 
-1465 KIDQL
+1465 
-1470 NESAS
+1470 
-1475 AINRKIDRINKIASA
+1475 
-1490 GKGVGGFSGAGQSAS
+1490 
-1505 PEEPLYAQVAKKVR
+1505 
-1519 AKIDQLN
+1519 
-1526 ESASAIN
+1526 
-1533 RKMDRINKIASAGKG
+1533 
-1548 VGGFRGAGQSA
+1548 
-1559 SPEEP
+1559 
-1564 LYAQVA
+1564 
-1570 KKVSAKIDQLNESAS
+1570 
-1585 AINRKMDRINKIA
+1585 
-1598 SAGKGVGGFRGAGQS
+1598 
-1613 ASPEEPIYAQVAKK
+1613 
-1627 VSAKID
+1627 
-1633 QLNESASAINRKMD
+1633 
-1647 RINKIASAGKGVGG
+1647 
-1661 FRGAGQS
+1661 
-1668 ASPEEPLYAQVA
+1668 
-1680 KKVSAKID
+1680 
-1688 QLNESASAINRKID
+1688 
-1702 RINKIASAGKGV
+1702 
-1714 GGFSG
+1714 
-1719 AGQSASPEEPIYA
+1719 
-1732 QVAKKVSA
+1732 
-1740 KIDQLNES
+1740 
-1748 ASAINRKI
+1748 
-1756 DRINKIAS
+1756 
-1764 AGKGVG
+1764 
-1770 GFSGAGQSASPE
+1770 SASPE

-1795 AGFSLRRSAAVNDL
+1795 AGFPLRRSAAVNDL

-1831 SEAKAGHFDKLEQK
+1831 SEAKTGHFGKLEQK
-1845 IDELKDSTKKNALK
+1845 IDELKDSTKKNAVN
-1859 LWVESAKQV
+1859 LWVGSAKQV
-1868 PTGLQ
+1868 PTSLQ

-1883 HTRINSNVQ
+1883 HTRINSNVKN
-1892 SGTINEKAT
+1892 GGINEKAT

-1920 AHNVGSA
+1920 AHNVGSIP
-1927 HLSEYDKIGFN
+1927 LSDYDKIGFN

-1977 SYSLMKANVEHGVKN
+1977 SYSLMKAELGVKN
-1992 TTKGGFQKS
+1992 INTKSGFQKS

>member
-6 IDQTTTPDQTLNQT
+6 IDQTTIPDQTPNPT

-25 RFINNLQAAFI
+25 RFINNLQVAFL
-36 KVDNAVASFD
+36 KVDSAVASYD

-55 NDRDNRQAFE
+55 NDKDNRQAFE

-74 ANKAIKNPTKKN
+74 ANKAIKNPAKKN

-106 AVDSSVDSFKKFG
+106 AVDYSVESFRKFG

-133 KDPSKINTQQIQN
+133 KDPSKINTQQIRN

-185 EKFMGVFDEFLKAR
+185 QKFMGVFDESLKER

-205 AEPTGGDWLDIFLSF
+205 AEPSGGDWLDIFLSF

-243 QNIATTTTDIQG
+243 QNLATTTTDIQG

-309 MGSHSGIEP
+309 MGGHSNIEP

-337 NATVGYKNQQGSN
+337 NATVGYKDQQGNN

-364 LVIAGNENG
+364 LIIAGNEDG

-382 KQDQLTGLK
+382 KEDQLTGLK
-391 QALSQEEIQNKVDFM
+391 QAMSQEEIQNKVDFM
-406 EFLAQNNAKL
+406 EFLARNNAKL

-430 IGNFQKDRKAY
+430 IEYFQKDRKAY
-441 LDALGSD
+441 LDALGND
-448 HIAFVSKKDP
+448 HVAFVSKKDP
-458 KHLALV
+458 KHLALI

-479 GKKQDKALDGET
+479 GKKQDKALDGEV

-502 GVMFV
+502 GMMFV
-507 DYSNFK
+507 NYSNFK
-513 YTNVSKSPDKGLGA
+513 YTNASKSPDKGVSA

-552 AITNYIRRDL
+552 AITNHIRRDL

-584 NSNKELVGKVS
+584 NNNKELVGKVS
-595 NFNKAVAEAKNTGN
+595 NFNQAVAEAKNTGN

-623 LRKRESLEKEVAK
+623 LRKREHLEKEVAK

-674 AAAFDPNLKGVRSEL
+674 AAAFDPNLKGIRSEL

-717 FSKAEETLKALKD
+717 FSKVEETLKALKD

-789 VDNLNQAVSETKLT
+789 VDKLNQAVSETKLT
-803 GNFSK
+803 GDFSK

-814 ELKNLSLDLGKNS
+814 ELKSLSLDQKNESFNVGKNS
-827 DLQFV
+827 DLQSV
-832 RDGVRG
+832 RDSVSG

-848 EATTLT
+848 EATKLS

-870 KSNNNNN
+870 KSNSN

-889 VNKKKAGQAT
+889 VNKKKTGQAA

-910 RKMSVKIDQLNEAA
+910 KKVSAKIDQLNEAT

-944 GGFSGAGQSASP
+944 GGFSGAG
-956 EEPIYAQVAKKVSAK
+956 
-971 IDQLNESASAI
+971 
-982 NRKIDRIN
+982 R
-990 KIASA
+990 
-995 GKGVGGFS
+995 
-1003 GAGQSASP
+1003 
-1011 EEPIYAQ
+1011 
-1018 VAKKVRAK
+1018 
-1026 IDQLNESASAI
+1026 
-1037 NRKMDRINKIASAGK
+1037 
-1052 GVGGFRG
+1052 
-1059 AGQSASPEEPIY
+1059 
-1071 AQVAKKVRAK
+1071 
-1081 IDQLNESASAIN
+1081 
-1093 RKMDRIN
+1093 
-1100 KIASAGKGVGGF
+1100 
-1112 SGAGQSASPE
+1112 
-1122 EPLYAQVAKKVRAKI
+1122 
-1137 DQLNESASAINRKID
+1137 
-1152 RINKIASAGK
+1152 
-1162 GVGGFRGAGQ
+1162 
-1172 SASPEEPI
+1172 
-1180 YAQVAKKVSAK
+1180 
-1191 IDQLNESA
+1191 
-1199 SAINRKMD
+1199 
-1207 RINKIASAGKG
+1207 
-1218 VGGFSGA
+1218 
-1225 GQSASPEEPLYAQV
+1225 
-1239 AKKVSAKIDQLNESA
+1239 
-1254 SAINRK
+1254 
-1260 IDRIN
+1260 
-1265 KIASAGKGVGGF
+1265 
-1277 SGAGQSASPEE
+1277 
-1288 PLYAQVAKKVRAKI
+1288 
-1302 DQLNESASAIN
+1302 
-1313 RKMDRINKIAS
+1313 
-1324 AGKGV
+1324 
-1329 GGFRGAGQ
+1329 
-1337 SASPEE
+1337 
-1343 PLYAQVAKKVSAKI
+1343 
-1357 DQLNESA
+1357 
-1364 SAINRKIDRI
+1364 
-1374 NKIAS
+1374 
-1379 AGKGVGGFRGAGQSA
+1379 
-1394 SPEEPLYAQV
+1394 
-1404 AKKVRAKIDQLN
+1404 
-1416 ESASA
+1416 
-1421 INRKIDRI
+1421 
-1429 NKIASAGKGVGG
+1429 
-1441 FRGAGQSASPEEPL
+1441 
-1455 YAQVA
+1455 
-1460 KKVRA
+1460 
-1465 KIDQL
+1465 
-1470 NESAS
+1470 
-1475 AINRKIDRINKIASA
+1475 
-1490 GKGVGGFSGAGQSAS
+1490 
-1505 PEEPLYAQVAKKVR
+1505 
-1519 AKIDQLN
+1519 
-1526 ESASAIN
+1526 
-1533 RKMDRINKIASAGKG
+1533 
-1548 VGGFRGAGQSA
+1548 
-1559 SPEEP
+1559 
-1564 LYAQVA
+1564 
-1570 KKVSAKIDQLNESAS
+1570 
-1585 AINRKMDRINKIA
+1585 
-1598 SAGKGVGGFRGAGQS
+1598 
-1613 ASPEEPIYAQVAKK
+1613 
-1627 VSAKID
+1627 
-1633 QLNESASAINRKMD
+1633 
-1647 RINKIASAGKGVGG
+1647 
-1661 FRGAGQS
+1661 
-1668 ASPEEPLYAQVA
+1668 
-1680 KKVSAKID
+1680 
-1688 QLNESASAINRKID
+1688 
-1702 RINKIASAGKGV
+1702 
-1714 GGFSG
+1714 
-1719 AGQSASPEEPIYA
+1719 
-1732 QVAKKVSA
+1732 
-1740 KIDQLNES
+1740 
-1748 ASAINRKI
+1748 
-1756 DRINKIAS
+1756 
-1764 AGKGVG
+1764 
-1770 GFSGAGQSASPE
+1770 SASPE

-1795 AGFSLRRSAAVNDL
+1795 AGFPLRRYAGVGDL

-1820 TRRIGDLNQAV
+1820 TRRIGDLSQAV
-1831 SEAKAGHFDKLEQK
+1831 SEAKTGHFDNLEQK

-1859 LWVESAKQV
+1859 LYAESAKQV
-1868 PTGLQ
+1868 PTSLQ

-1892 SGTINEKAT
+1892 GGTINEKAT

-1957 AVKDIKSSF
+1957 AVKDIKPSF

>member
-6 IDQTTTPDQTLNQT
+6 IDQTTTPDQTLNPT

-25 RFINNLQAAFI
+25 RFINNLQVAFL
-36 KVDNAVASFD
+36 KVDSAVASFD

-106 AVDSSVDSFKKFG
+106 AVDSSVESFKKFG

-185 EKFMGVFDEFLKAR
+185 EKFMGVFDESLKAR

-205 AEPTGGDWLDIFLSF
+205 GEPADGDWLDIFLSF

-287 DKDPNYK
+287 DIDPNYK

-309 MGSHSGIEP
+309 MGSHNGIEP

-337 NATVGYKNQQGSN
+337 NATVGYKDQQGNN

-355 NAHLNNGSG
+355 NVHLRSGSG

-406 EFLAQNNAKL
+406 EFLAQNSAKL
-416 DNLSEKEKEKFQTE
+416 DSLSEKEKEKFQAE
-430 IGNFQKDRKAY
+430 IENFQKDRKAY
-441 LDALGSD
+441 LDALGND

-458 KHLALV
+458 KHLALI

-507 DYSNFK
+507 NYSNFK
-513 YTNVSKSPDKGLGA
+513 YTNASKSPDKGVGA
-527 TNGVSHLEANF
+527 TNGVSHLEANL

-552 AITNYIRRDL
+552 AITSYIRRDL
-562 EDKLWAKGLSPQE
+562 EDKLWTKGLSPQE

-623 LRKRESLEKEVAK
+623 IRKREHLEKEVAK
-636 KLESRNDNK
+636 KLESRNENK

-660 IFALINKEASKEAR
+660 IFALINQEASKEAR
-674 AAAFDPNLKGVRSEL
+674 VVAFDPN
-689 SDKLENIN
+689 KLENIN

-705 SFDELKNGKNND
+705 SFDELKNGNNKD

-730 SVKDLGIN
+730 SMKDLGIN
-738 PEWISKIENLNAALN
+738 LEWISKVENLNAALN

-780 IINQKITDK
+780 SINQKITDK
-789 VDNLNQAVSETKLT
+789 VENLNRAVSEAKLT
-803 GNFSK
+803 GDFSK

-814 ELKNLSLDLGKNS
+814 ELKNLSLDQIGKNS
-827 DLQFV
+827 DLQSV
-832 RDGVRG
+832 RDSVRG

-848 EATTLT
+848 EATTLS

-859 IRKELSEKLFG
+859 IRKELNEKLFG
-870 KSNNNNN
+870 NSNNNNN
-877 GLKNNEEPIYAQ
+877 GLKNEPIYAQVNKKKAGQAANPEEPIYAQ
-889 VNKKKAGQAT
+889 VNKKKAGQAAN
-899 SPEEPIYAQVA
+899 PEESIYTQVA
-910 RKMSVKIDQLNEAA
+910 KKVSAKIDQLNEAT
-924 SAINRKIDRINK
+924 SKINRKIDRINK

-944 GGFSGAGQSASP
+944 GGFSGAG
-956 EEPIYAQVAKKVSAK
+956 
-971 IDQLNESASAI
+971 
-982 NRKIDRIN
+982 R
-990 KIASA
+990 
-995 GKGVGGFS
+995 
-1003 GAGQSASP
+1003 
-1011 EEPIYAQ
+1011 
-1018 VAKKVRAK
+1018 
-1026 IDQLNESASAI
+1026 
-1037 NRKMDRINKIASAGK
+1037 
-1052 GVGGFRG
+1052 
-1059 AGQSASPEEPIY
+1059 
-1071 AQVAKKVRAK
+1071 
-1081 IDQLNESASAIN
+1081 
-1093 RKMDRIN
+1093 
-1100 KIASAGKGVGGF
+1100 
-1112 SGAGQSASPE
+1112 
-1122 EPLYAQVAKKVRAKI
+1122 
-1137 DQLNESASAINRKID
+1137 
-1152 RINKIASAGK
+1152 
-1162 GVGGFRGAGQ
+1162 
-1172 SASPEEPI
+1172 
-1180 YAQVAKKVSAK
+1180 
-1191 IDQLNESA
+1191 
-1199 SAINRKMD
+1199 
-1207 RINKIASAGKG
+1207 
-1218 VGGFSGA
+1218 
-1225 GQSASPEEPLYAQV
+1225 
-1239 AKKVSAKIDQLNESA
+1239 
-1254 SAINRK
+1254 
-1260 IDRIN
+1260 
-1265 KIASAGKGVGGF
+1265 
-1277 SGAGQSASPEE
+1277 
-1288 PLYAQVAKKVRAKI
+1288 
-1302 DQLNESASAIN
+1302 
-1313 RKMDRINKIAS
+1313 
-1324 AGKGV
+1324 
-1329 GGFRGAGQ
+1329 
-1337 SASPEE
+1337 
-1343 PLYAQVAKKVSAKI
+1343 
-1357 DQLNESA
+1357 
-1364 SAINRKIDRI
+1364 
-1374 NKIAS
+1374 
-1379 AGKGVGGFRGAGQSA
+1379 
-1394 SPEEPLYAQV
+1394 
-1404 AKKVRAKIDQLN
+1404 
-1416 ESASA
+1416 
-1421 INRKIDRI
+1421 
-1429 NKIASAGKGVGG
+1429 
-1441 FRGAGQSASPEEPL
+1441 
-1455 YAQVA
+1455 
-1460 KKVRA
+1460 
-1465 KIDQL
+1465 
-1470 NESAS
+1470 
-1475 AINRKIDRINKIASA
+1475 
-1490 GKGVGGFSGAGQSAS
+1490 
-1505 PEEPLYAQVAKKVR
+1505 
-1519 AKIDQLN
+1519 
-1526 ESASAIN
+1526 
-1533 RKMDRINKIASAGKG
+1533 
-1548 VGGFRGAGQSA
+1548 
-1559 SPEEP
+1559 
-1564 LYAQVA
+1564 
-1570 KKVSAKIDQLNESAS
+1570 
-1585 AINRKMDRINKIA
+1585 
-1598 SAGKGVGGFRGAGQS
+1598 
-1613 ASPEEPIYAQVAKK
+1613 
-1627 VSAKID
+1627 
-1633 QLNESASAINRKMD
+1633 
-1647 RINKIASAGKGVGG
+1647 
-1661 FRGAGQS
+1661 
-1668 ASPEEPLYAQVA
+1668 
-1680 KKVSAKID
+1680 
-1688 QLNESASAINRKID
+1688 
-1702 RINKIASAGKGV
+1702 
-1714 GGFSG
+1714 
-1719 AGQSASPEEPIYA
+1719 
-1732 QVAKKVSA
+1732 
-1740 KIDQLNES
+1740 
-1748 ASAINRKI
+1748 
-1756 DRINKIAS
+1756 
-1764 AGKGVG
+1764 
-1770 GFSGAGQSASPE
+1770 SASPE

-1795 AGFSLRRSAAVNDL
+1795 AGFPLRRSATVNDL
-1809 SKVGLSREQEL
+1809 SKVGLSREEEL

-1831 SEAKAGHFDKLEQK
+1831 SEAKTGHFGKLEQK
-1845 IDELKDSTKKNALK
+1845 IDELKDSTKKNALN

-1883 HTRINSNVQ
+1883 HTRINSNVKN
-1892 SGTINEKAT
+1892 GGINEKAT

-1920 AHNVGSA
+1920 AHNVGSIP
-1927 HLSEYDKIGFN
+1927 LSDYDKIGFN

-1977 SYSLMKANVEHGVKN
+1977 SYNLMKANAEHGVKN
-1992 TTKGGFQKS
+1992 TNTKGGFQKS

>member
-6 IDQTTTPDQTLNQT
+6 IDQTRTLDQT

-25 RFINNLQAAFI
+25 RFINNLQVAFI
-36 KVDNAVASFD
+36 KVDSAVASFD

-74 ANKAIKNPTKKN
+74 ANKAIKNPAKKN

-106 AVDSSVDSFKKFG
+106 AVDSSVESFKKFG

-133 KDPSKINTQQIQN
+133 KDPSKINTQQIRN
-146 FMENIIQPPISD
+146 FMENVIQPPISD

-185 EKFMGVFDEFLKAR
+185 EKFMGVFDESLKAR

-205 AEPTGGDWLDIFLSF
+205 EEPAGGDWLDIFLSF

-233 LHQEPRPDFE
+233 LNQEPRPDFE
-243 QNIATTTTDIQG
+243 QNLATTTTDIQG

-270 SKFTLG
+270 FKFTLG
-276 DMEMLDVEGVA
+276 DVEMLDVEGVA

-309 MGSHSGIEP
+309 MGSHSSIEP

-325 GDNGGPEARHDW
+325 GDNGGQARHDW
-337 NATVGYKNQQGSN
+337 NATVGYKDQQGNN

-364 LVIAGNENG
+364 LIIAGNEDG

-382 KQDQLTGLK
+382 KEDQLTGLK

-430 IGNFQKDRKAY
+430 IKNFQKDRKAY
-441 LDALGSD
+441 LDALGND

-491 KTTLQGSLKYD
+491 KTTLQGNLKYD

-507 DYSNFK
+507 NYSNFK
-513 YTNVSKSPDKGLGA
+513 YTNASKSPNKGLGA
-527 TNGVSHLEANF
+527 TNGVSHLEANL

-562 EDKLWAKGLSPQE
+562 EDKLSAKGLSPQE

-584 NSNKELVGKVS
+584 NSNKEMVGKVS

-623 LRKRESLEKEVAK
+623 LRKREHLEKEVAK

-705 SFDELKNGKNND
+705 SFDDFKNGKNND

-803 GNFSK
+803 GDFSK

-814 ELKNLSLDLGKNS
+814 ELKSLSLDLGKNS
-827 DLQFV
+827 DLQSV
-832 RDGVRG
+832 KNSMNG

-859 IRKELSEKLFG
+859 IRKELNEKLFG
-870 KSNNNNN
+870 NSNNNNN
-877 GLKNNEEPIYAQ
+877 GLKNNTEPIYAK
-889 VNKKKAGQAT
+889 VNKKKAGQAA

-910 RKMSVKIDQLNEAA
+910 KKVSAKIDQLNEAT

-944 GGFSGAGQSASP
+944 GGFSGAG
-956 EEPIYAQVAKKVSAK
+956 
-971 IDQLNESASAI
+971 
-982 NRKIDRIN
+982 R
-990 KIASA
+990 
-995 GKGVGGFS
+995 
-1003 GAGQSASP
+1003 
-1011 EEPIYAQ
+1011 
-1018 VAKKVRAK
+1018 
-1026 IDQLNESASAI
+1026 
-1037 NRKMDRINKIASAGK
+1037 
-1052 GVGGFRG
+1052 
-1059 AGQSASPEEPIY
+1059 
-1071 AQVAKKVRAK
+1071 
-1081 IDQLNESASAIN
+1081 
-1093 RKMDRIN
+1093 
-1100 KIASAGKGVGGF
+1100 
-1112 SGAGQSASPE
+1112 
-1122 EPLYAQVAKKVRAKI
+1122 
-1137 DQLNESASAINRKID
+1137 
-1152 RINKIASAGK
+1152 
-1162 GVGGFRGAGQ
+1162 
-1172 SASPEEPI
+1172 
-1180 YAQVAKKVSAK
+1180 
-1191 IDQLNESA
+1191 
-1199 SAINRKMD
+1199 
-1207 RINKIASAGKG
+1207 
-1218 VGGFSGA
+1218 
-1225 GQSASPEEPLYAQV
+1225 
-1239 AKKVSAKIDQLNESA
+1239 
-1254 SAINRK
+1254 
-1260 IDRIN
+1260 
-1265 KIASAGKGVGGF
+1265 
-1277 SGAGQSASPEE
+1277 
-1288 PLYAQVAKKVRAKI
+1288 
-1302 DQLNESASAIN
+1302 
-1313 RKMDRINKIAS
+1313 
-1324 AGKGV
+1324 
-1329 GGFRGAGQ
+1329 
-1337 SASPEE
+1337 
-1343 PLYAQVAKKVSAKI
+1343 
-1357 DQLNESA
+1357 
-1364 SAINRKIDRI
+1364 
-1374 NKIAS
+1374 
-1379 AGKGVGGFRGAGQSA
+1379 
-1394 SPEEPLYAQV
+1394 
-1404 AKKVRAKIDQLN
+1404 
-1416 ESASA
+1416 
-1421 INRKIDRI
+1421 
-1429 NKIASAGKGVGG
+1429 
-1441 FRGAGQSASPEEPL
+1441 
-1455 YAQVA
+1455 
-1460 KKVRA
+1460 
-1465 KIDQL
+1465 
-1470 NESAS
+1470 
-1475 AINRKIDRINKIASA
+1475 
-1490 GKGVGGFSGAGQSAS
+1490 
-1505 PEEPLYAQVAKKVR
+1505 
-1519 AKIDQLN
+1519 
-1526 ESASAIN
+1526 
-1533 RKMDRINKIASAGKG
+1533 
-1548 VGGFRGAGQSA
+1548 
-1559 SPEEP
+1559 
-1564 LYAQVA
+1564 
-1570 KKVSAKIDQLNESAS
+1570 
-1585 AINRKMDRINKIA
+1585 
-1598 SAGKGVGGFRGAGQS
+1598 
-1613 ASPEEPIYAQVAKK
+1613 
-1627 VSAKID
+1627 
-1633 QLNESASAINRKMD
+1633 
-1647 RINKIASAGKGVGG
+1647 
-1661 FRGAGQS
+1661 
-1668 ASPEEPLYAQVA
+1668 
-1680 KKVSAKID
+1680 
-1688 QLNESASAINRKID
+1688 
-1702 RINKIASAGKGV
+1702 
-1714 GGFSG
+1714 
-1719 AGQSASPEEPIYA
+1719 
-1732 QVAKKVSA
+1732 
-1740 KIDQLNES
+1740 
-1748 ASAINRKI
+1748 
-1756 DRINKIAS
+1756 
-1764 AGKGVG
+1764 
-1770 GFSGAGQSASPE
+1770 SASPE

-1795 AGFSLRRSAAVNDL
+1795 AGFPLRRSATVNDL
-1809 SKVGLSREQEL
+1809 SKVGLSREEEL

-1831 SEAKAGHFDKLEQK
+1831 SEAKTGHFGNLEQK

-1992 TTKGGFQKS
+1992 TTKSGFQKS

>member
-6 IDQTTTPDQTLNQT
+6 IDQTTTPDQTPNQT

-25 RFINNLQAAFI
+25 RFINNLQVAFI

-74 ANKAIKNPTKKN
+74 ANKAIKNPAKKN

-133 KDPSKINTQQIQN
+133 KDPSKINTQQIRN

-185 EKFMGVFDEFLKAR
+185 QKFMGVFDESLKER

-205 AEPTGGDWLDIFLSF
+205 AEPAGGDWLDIFLSF

-243 QNIATTTTDIQG
+243 QNLATTTTDIQG

-270 SKFTLG
+270 FKFTLG
-276 DMEMLDVEGVA
+276 DVEMLDVEGVA

-309 MGSHSGIEP
+309 MGGHSNTEP

-337 NATVGYKNQQGSN
+337 NATVGYKDQQGSN

-355 NAHLNNGSG
+355 NAHLHNGSG
-364 LVIAGNENG
+364 LIIAGNENG

-382 KQDQLTGLK
+382 KEDQLTGLK
-391 QALSQEEIQNKVDFM
+391 QAMSQEEIQNKVDFM
-406 EFLAQNNAKL
+406 EFLAKNNAKL

-441 LDALGSD
+441 LDALGND

-507 DYSNFK
+507 NYSNFK
-513 YTNVSKSPDKGLGA
+513 YTNASKSPDKGVGA

-538 SKVAVFNLPNLNNL
+538 SKVAVFDLPNLNNL
-552 AITNYIRRDL
+552 AITNHIRRDL

-595 NFNKAVAEAKNTGN
+595 NFNKVVAEAKNTGN

-623 LRKRESLEKEVAK
+623 LRKREYLEKEVAK

-674 AAAFDPNLKGVRSEL
+674 VVAFDPNLKGIRSEL

-697 KNLKDFGK
+697 KNLKGFGK

-803 GNFSK
+803 GDFSK

-814 ELKNLSLDLGKNS
+814 ELKSLLLDQKNESFNVGKNS

-832 RDGVRG
+832 RDSVRG

-848 EATTLT
+848 EATKLS

-870 KSNNNNN
+870 NSNNNNN
-877 GLKNNEEPIYAQ
+877 GLKNSEEPIYAQ
-889 VNKKKAGQAT
+889 VNKKKAGQA
-899 SPEEPIYAQVA
+899 
-910 RKMSVKIDQLNEAA
+910 
-924 SAINRKIDRINK
+924 
-936 IASAGKGV
+936 
-944 GGFSGAGQSASP
+944 ASP

-971 IDQLNESASAI
+971 IDQLNEAT
-982 NRKIDRIN
+982 
-990 KIASA
+990 
-995 GKGVGGFS
+995 
-1003 GAGQSASP
+1003 
-1011 EEPIYAQ
+1011 
-1018 VAKKVRAK
+1018 
-1026 IDQLNESASAI
+1026 
-1037 NRKMDRINKIASAGK
+1037 
-1052 GVGGFRG
+1052 
-1059 AGQSASPEEPIY
+1059 
-1071 AQVAKKVRAK
+1071 
-1081 IDQLNESASAIN
+1081 
-1093 RKMDRIN
+1093 
-1100 KIASAGKGVGGF
+1100 
-1112 SGAGQSASPE
+1112 
-1122 EPLYAQVAKKVRAKI
+1122 
-1137 DQLNESASAINRKID
+1137 
-1152 RINKIASAGK
+1152 
-1162 GVGGFRGAGQ
+1162 
-1172 SASPEEPI
+1172 
-1180 YAQVAKKVSAK
+1180 
-1191 IDQLNESA
+1191 
-1199 SAINRKMD
+1199 
-1207 RINKIASAGKG
+1207 
-1218 VGGFSGA
+1218 
-1225 GQSASPEEPLYAQV
+1225 
-1239 AKKVSAKIDQLNESA
+1239 
-1254 SAINRK
+1254 
-1260 IDRIN
+1260 
-1265 KIASAGKGVGGF
+1265 
-1277 SGAGQSASPEE
+1277 
-1288 PLYAQVAKKVRAKI
+1288 
-1302 DQLNESASAIN
+1302 
-1313 RKMDRINKIAS
+1313 
-1324 AGKGV
+1324 
-1329 GGFRGAGQ
+1329 
-1337 SASPEE
+1337 
-1343 PLYAQVAKKVSAKI
+1343 
-1357 DQLNESA
+1357 
-1364 SAINRKIDRI
+1364 
-1374 NKIAS
+1374 
-1379 AGKGVGGFRGAGQSA
+1379 
-1394 SPEEPLYAQV
+1394 
-1404 AKKVRAKIDQLN
+1404 
-1416 ESASA
+1416 
-1421 INRKIDRI
+1421 
-1429 NKIASAGKGVGG
+1429 
-1441 FRGAGQSASPEEPL
+1441 
-1455 YAQVA
+1455 
-1460 KKVRA
+1460 
-1465 KIDQL
+1465 
-1470 NESAS
+1470 
-1475 AINRKIDRINKIASA
+1475 
-1490 GKGVGGFSGAGQSAS
+1490 
-1505 PEEPLYAQVAKKVR
+1505 
-1519 AKIDQLN
+1519 
-1526 ESASAIN
+1526 
-1533 RKMDRINKIASAGKG
+1533 
-1548 VGGFRGAGQSA
+1548 
-1559 SPEEP
+1559 
-1564 LYAQVA
+1564 
-1570 KKVSAKIDQLNESAS
+1570 
-1585 AINRKMDRINKIA
+1585 
-1598 SAGKGVGGFRGAGQS
+1598 
-1613 ASPEEPIYAQVAKK
+1613 
-1627 VSAKID
+1627 
-1633 QLNESASAINRKMD
+1633 
-1647 RINKIASAGKGVGG
+1647 
-1661 FRGAGQS
+1661 
-1668 ASPEEPLYAQVA
+1668 
-1680 KKVSAKID
+1680 
-1688 QLNESASAINRKID
+1688 
-1702 RINKIASAGKGV
+1702 
-1714 GGFSG
+1714 
-1719 AGQSASPEEPIYA
+1719 
-1732 QVAKKVSA
+1732 
-1740 KIDQLNES
+1740 
-1748 ASAINRKI
+1748 SAINRKI

-1795 AGFSLRRSAAVNDL
+1795 AGFPLRRHAGVGDL

-1831 SEAKAGHFDKLEQK
+1831 SEAKTGHFDKLEQK

-1892 SGTINEKAT
+1892 HGAINEKAT

-1992 TTKGGFQKS
+1992 TTKSGFQKS

>member
-6 IDQTTTPDQTLNQT
+6 IDQTTTPDQTLNPT

-25 RFINNLQAAFI
+25 RFINNLQVAFI
-36 KVDNAVASFD
+36 KVDSAVASFD

-74 ANKAIKNPTKKN
+74 ANKAIKNPAKKN

-106 AVDSSVDSFKKFG
+106 AVDSSVESFKKFG

-133 KDPSKINTQQIQN
+133 KDPSQINTRQIRN

-185 EKFMGVFDEFLKAR
+185 EKFMGVFDESLKER

-205 AEPTGGDWLDIFLSF
+205 GEPAGGDWLDIFLSF

-243 QNIATTTTDIQG
+243 QNLATTTTDIQG

-270 SKFTLG
+270 FKFTLG
-276 DMEMLDVEGVA
+276 DVEMLDVEGVA

-309 MGSHSGIEP
+309 MGGHSNIEP

-337 NATVGYKNQQGSN
+337 NATVGYKDQQGNN

-364 LVIAGNENG
+364 LIIAGNENG

-382 KQDQLTGLK
+382 KEDQLTGLK

-430 IGNFQKDRKAY
+430 IENFQKDRKAY
-441 LDALGSD
+441 LDALGND

-479 GKKQDKALDGET
+479 GKKQDKALDGEV

-507 DYSNFK
+507 NYSNFK
-513 YTNVSKSPDKGLGA
+513 YTNASKSPDKGVGA

-584 NSNKELVGKVS
+584 NSNKEMVGKVL

-623 LRKRESLEKEVAK
+623 LRKREHLEKEVAK

-660 IFALINKEASKEAR
+660 IFALINQEASKEAR
-674 AAAFDPNLKGVRSEL
+674 AAAFDPNLKGIRSEL

-764 KVTQAKSDLE
+764 KVIQAKNDLE

-803 GNFSK
+803 GDFSK

-814 ELKNLSLDLGKNS
+814 ELKSLSLDQKNESFNVGKNS
-827 DLQFV
+827 DLQSV
-832 RDGVRG
+832 RDSVRG

-848 EATTLT
+848 EATKLS

-870 KSNNNNN
+870 KSNSN

-889 VNKKKAGQAT
+889 VNKKKTGQAV

-910 RKMSVKIDQLNEAA
+910 KKVSAKIDQLNEAT

-944 GGFSGAGQSASP
+944 GGFSGAGRSA
-956 EEPIYAQVAKKVSAK
+956 
-971 IDQLNESASAI
+971 N
-982 NRKIDRIN
+982 
-990 KIASA
+990 
-995 GKGVGGFS
+995 
-1003 GAGQSASP
+1003 
-1011 EEPIYAQ
+1011 
-1018 VAKKVRAK
+1018 
-1026 IDQLNESASAI
+1026 
-1037 NRKMDRINKIASAGK
+1037 
-1052 GVGGFRG
+1052 
-1059 AGQSASPEEPIY
+1059 
-1071 AQVAKKVRAK
+1071 
-1081 IDQLNESASAIN
+1081 
-1093 RKMDRIN
+1093 
-1100 KIASAGKGVGGF
+1100 
-1112 SGAGQSASPE
+1112 
-1122 EPLYAQVAKKVRAKI
+1122 
-1137 DQLNESASAINRKID
+1137 
-1152 RINKIASAGK
+1152 
-1162 GVGGFRGAGQ
+1162 
-1172 SASPEEPI
+1172 
-1180 YAQVAKKVSAK
+1180 
-1191 IDQLNESA
+1191 
-1199 SAINRKMD
+1199 
-1207 RINKIASAGKG
+1207 
-1218 VGGFSGA
+1218 
-1225 GQSASPEEPLYAQV
+1225 
-1239 AKKVSAKIDQLNESA
+1239 
-1254 SAINRK
+1254 
-1260 IDRIN
+1260 
-1265 KIASAGKGVGGF
+1265 
-1277 SGAGQSASPEE
+1277 
-1288 PLYAQVAKKVRAKI
+1288 
-1302 DQLNESASAIN
+1302 
-1313 RKMDRINKIAS
+1313 
-1324 AGKGV
+1324 
-1329 GGFRGAGQ
+1329 
-1337 SASPEE
+1337 
-1343 PLYAQVAKKVSAKI
+1343 
-1357 DQLNESA
+1357 
-1364 SAINRKIDRI
+1364 
-1374 NKIAS
+1374 
-1379 AGKGVGGFRGAGQSA
+1379 
-1394 SPEEPLYAQV
+1394 
-1404 AKKVRAKIDQLN
+1404 
-1416 ESASA
+1416 
-1421 INRKIDRI
+1421 
-1429 NKIASAGKGVGG
+1429 
-1441 FRGAGQSASPEEPL
+1441 
-1455 YAQVA
+1455 
-1460 KKVRA
+1460 
-1465 KIDQL
+1465 
-1470 NESAS
+1470 
-1475 AINRKIDRINKIASA
+1475 
-1490 GKGVGGFSGAGQSAS
+1490 
-1505 PEEPLYAQVAKKVR
+1505 
-1519 AKIDQLN
+1519 
-1526 ESASAIN
+1526 
-1533 RKMDRINKIASAGKG
+1533 
-1548 VGGFRGAGQSA
+1548 
-1559 SPEEP
+1559 
-1564 LYAQVA
+1564 
-1570 KKVSAKIDQLNESAS
+1570 
-1585 AINRKMDRINKIA
+1585 
-1598 SAGKGVGGFRGAGQS
+1598 
-1613 ASPEEPIYAQVAKK
+1613 
-1627 VSAKID
+1627 
-1633 QLNESASAINRKMD
+1633 
-1647 RINKIASAGKGVGG
+1647 
-1661 FRGAGQS
+1661 
-1668 ASPEEPLYAQVA
+1668 
-1680 KKVSAKID
+1680 
-1688 QLNESASAINRKID
+1688 
-1702 RINKIASAGKGV
+1702 
-1714 GGFSG
+1714 
-1719 AGQSASPEEPIYA
+1719 
-1732 QVAKKVSA
+1732 
-1740 KIDQLNES
+1740 
-1748 ASAINRKI
+1748 
-1756 DRINKIAS
+1756 
-1764 AGKGVG
+1764 
-1770 GFSGAGQSASPE
+1770 PE

-1795 AGFSLRRSAAVNDL
+1795 AGFPLRRYAAVNDL

-1831 SEAKAGHFDKLEQK
+1831 SEAKTGHFDKLEQK

-1859 LWVESAKQV
+1859 LFVESAKQV

-1883 HTRINSNVQ
+1883 HTRINSNVKN
-1892 SGTINEKAT
+1892 GTINEKAI

-1906 KNPEWLKLVNDKIV
+1906 KNPEWLKLVNDKVV
-1920 AHNVGSA
+1920 AHNVGSIP
-1927 HLSEYDKIGFN
+1927 LSDYDKIGFN

-1966 VQFLTNTFSTG
+1966 VQFLTNTFSQG
-1977 SYSLMKANVEHGVKN
+1977 SYNLMKANVEHGVKN
-1992 TTKGGFQKS
+1992 TNTKGGFQKS